1 MKPQDENR
9 KLREYIRQSKQR
21 RRWHG
26 LTAVLATAAAVLTL
40 CVMVLP
46 AVTLENTPQALAC
59 QLDDLHTHTDSCYDE
74 EGELVCGY
82 ADFVAHTHDSSCYG
96 EDGTLICPLEERKP
110 HTHTESC
117 YQETETL
124 VCGREETQGHT
135 HTEAC
140 YETQLVCSQEESQ
153 GHTHTGHVHTDAC
166 YTVARTPICESTEP
180 DHVHTEECSEAHQEL
195 TCTQDTGCYDENG
208 NLACSQEETQG
219 HTHSEECYDT
229 QLVCGQEE
237 TEPHTHIDSCYQ
249 VQRELVCGQE
259 EVILHTHT
267 EGCWDED
274 GNLTCGMVE
283 IKEHV
288 HDETCL
294 PEEEVA
300 SHTLAAQNE
309 AVGTDFGP
317 YITSTQVQVKSGD
330 QWVDIEGGTV
340 TDGSSIQVTIYYH
353 ITDSHIVTADN
364 NIIYYQ
370 LPNGIRLT
378 EEENGPV
385 EVGDKIAGTYTI
397 TTDGLITITFSED
410 FADGDPF
417 AGNISFYGEVS
428 LADIEEGDDIV
439 FGGAGGTITIVPDAG
454 DTSLHIEKTGEYKQA
469 EGKIHYTVT
478 VSSKDGSDGS
488 ITFEDK
494 FLDSSGCIAY
504 NIESVHVVDSD
515 GNPVDVEPNLHVGSA
530 WFDMILPELGQ
541 DGSYTITYTATVH
554 PDMTSKPDGSVVARN
569 QAKATDKSN
578 SVQTIHNLDISGPRI
593 EKTGVYNPSTRE
605 VVWTVY
611 LYNPRGY
618 DLAGKTLRDTMT
630 WTYGEKTLEQVI
642 TSATLTPYI
651 GETPG
656 EPETIELPYEFPA
669 NSTKSYILTYTTS
682 LPEDAAVGAD
692 LSVTNTAWLDNWKAV
707 YAIDGTVPGKTGLVK
722 TFTGQ
727 GEGDAVESDLNWSS
741 IVTFP
746 QGTLEAG
753 TLDSVRYVDIIQ
765 DAVNEGGQL
774 RAGTHYTTPE
784 LLQQLVAAPVDGY
797 NQLEALEYGTD
808 YTIQVVTAA
817 DFQKALG
824 ETYYNATGVGYV
836 FETVAFDQ
844 LFNGF
849 TFDGKTYQ
857 FHWQDLEE
865 VDGGTPIAMF
875 AVTFT
880 QSALDK
886 LNAVGQISI
895 SYSTHYDLSKVTGN
909 GTYTLVNG
917 GRTPSNS
924 AAANTETALLAQL
937 NKQVSTIGS
946 HDYTLESDAYTDG
959 PAAMDVGDTDGN
971 IYYRILLYNFGD
983 EISLQDTMWATQY
996 GWSVGFD
1003 SIKVYD
1009 AATGDVLETLT
1020 IWGENGH
1027 LGSNPYWGTY
1037 TLKNLAAYRGC
1048 IIGLYY
1054 HVDVS
1059 ANLPQGETQTITN
1072 TVEWTGVAKDSVGT
1086 TVTNSKP
1093 TLEKESALA
1102 DGENNLVYYYVTINP
1117 GAKDL
1122 HPESN
1127 QLQLE
1132 DTLTLPN
1139 GVSATLLPNTIKLYT
1154 YDSANGSNHYL
1165 GDDITDATDV
1175 FAVVAT
1181 EGKENSYT
1189 FTVPDGTACVV
1200 VYAYEIDRGTY
1211 AGDNIEVNNAA
1222 MLMGSAVI
1230 SAGDEIQ
1237 LDNQGSSSQANK
1249 ATLTI
1254 YKIGGNDVSNLLQG
1268 VLFDLFRYEE
1278 QEGGGYEWVRTD
1290 VTAEGPPA
1298 GDGGNHFI
1306 TGGDNVEGA
1315 IILNFLDEGGGNGN
1329 GSHYNTLYRLTEFET
1344 LPGYK
1349 LDTTPRYY
1357 VWGRNG
1363 ATEESTQAAM
1373 ADVLKKAGVTWDEVT
1388 FIPYGGSE
1396 TQTIANEPTTTEI
1409 TVTKTWQG
1417 AEGTPLEE
1425 GLPDSVEVTLYVEIP
1440 SIDVSLP
1447 IYHGTSEEVLQVA
1460 VGHIEGS
1467 SLPVGGESTHCV
1479 ISGHRGL
1486 PSARLFTD
1494 LDQLAEGD
1502 IFTLRVLD
1510 ETLTYEV
1517 DQIHVVEPDDITQL
1531 EIVEGE
1537 DLCTLVTCT
1546 PYGVNSHRLL
1556 VRGHRVEN
1564 REDGVMRI
1572 IADAMQ
1578 IDPRFVAPVIGAPI
1592 LLAALLVMILRP
1604 LRRRKRKR

>member
-46 AVTLENTPQALAC
+46 AVTLENTPQSLAC
-59 QLDDLHTHTDSCYDE
+59 QLDLHTHTDRCYDE

-96 EDGTLICPLEERKP
+96 EDGALICPLEERKP

-124 VCGREETQGHT
+124 VCGQEETQGHT
-135 HTEAC
+135 HSDAC

-166 YTVARTPICESTEP
+166 YTVTQTRICESTEP
-180 DHVHTEECSEAHQEL
+180 DHVHTEECSEAHREL

-208 NLACSQEETQG
+208 NLVCGLEETQG
-219 HTHSEECYDT
+219 HTHSEDCYDT

-237 TEPHTHIDSCYQ
+237 TEPHTHTDSCYQ

-267 EGCWDED
+267 ENCRDED

-330 QWVDIEGGTV
+330 QWVDIVGGTV
-340 TDGSSIQVTIYYH
+340 TDGSSIQVTIYYS
-353 ITDSHIVTADN
+353 ITDSDIVTADN

-385 EVGDKIAGTYTI
+385 EVGDKNAGTYTI
-397 TTDGLITITFSED
+397 TTAGRITITFNEN
-410 FADGDPF
+410 FADGSPF
-417 AGNISFYGEVS
+417 SGNISFHGEVS

-454 DTSLHIEKTGEYKQA
+454 DTSLHIEKTGEYNQA
-469 EGKIHYTVT
+469 EGKMYYTVT
-478 VSSKDGSDGS
+478 VSSEDGSDGP
-488 ITFEDK
+488 IHYTDK
-494 FLDSSGCIAY
+494 FLNPTGGIAY
-504 NIESVHVVDSD
+504 EEESIRVLDSA
-515 GNPVDVEPNLHVGSA
+515 GQQVEVEIDFKTGSTWFEIPNL
-530 WFDMILPELGQ
+530 PQLGP
-541 DGSYTITYTATVH
+541 GKSYTITYTATVN
-554 PDMTSKPDGSVVARN
+554 PDDTTTEDGSLEARN
-569 QAKATDKSN
+569 QASAADESN
-578 SVQTIHNLDISGPRI
+578 QVSTIHEMEISGPRI
-593 EKTGVYNPSTRE
+593 EKIGVYNPSTRE

-656 EPETIELPYEFPA
+656 DSVAIKLPYTFPA
-669 NSTKSYILTYTTS
+669 NSTQSYILTYTTS

-707 YAIDGTVPGKTGLVK
+707 YTIDGTVPGETGLVK

-727 GEGDAVESDLNWSS
+727 GDGDAVKSDLNWSS
-741 IVTFP
+741 IITFP
-746 QGTLEAG
+746 QGTLEAA

-765 DAVNEGGQL
+765 DAINEGWQL
-774 RAGTHYTTPE
+774 QAGTHYTTPE
-784 LLQQLVAAPVDGY
+784 LLQQLVAAPVEGY
-797 NQLEALEYGTD
+797 TQLEALEYGTD
-808 YTIQVVTAA
+808 YTIQVVTAE
-817 DFQKALG
+817 DFRATLG
-824 ETYYNATGVGYV
+824 EAYYTADGVGYV
-836 FETVAFDQ
+836 FKIVTFDQ
-844 LFNGF
+844 LFEGF
-849 TFDGKTYQ
+849 SYEGETFKFT
-857 FHWQDLEE
+857 WSDLDE
-865 VDGGTPIAMF
+865 VGTDTPIAMF
-875 AVTFT
+875 AIEFTEAAVT
-880 QSALDK
+880 K
-886 LNAVGQISI
+886 VNNAGQISI
-895 SYSTHYDLSKVTGN
+895 SYSTHYDLSEVTGN

-937 NKQVSTIGS
+937 NKQVSTIGG
-946 HDYTLESDAYTDG
+946 HDYTLESGAYTDG

-983 EISLQDTMWATQY
+983 EISLQDTMWATQN
-996 GWSVGFD
+996 GGNISVD
-1003 SIKVYD
+1003 SIQVYD
-1009 AATGDVLETLT
+1009 PITGNLLETLE
-1020 IWGENGH
+1020 IWGADGH
-1027 LGSNPYWGTY
+1027 FGKEHDYYGIYN
-1037 TLKNLAAYRGC
+1037 LKNLGAYRGY

-1059 ANLPQGETQTITN
+1059 AQVAEGETKTITN
-1072 TVEWTGVAKDSVGT
+1072 TVKWTDVAEDSVET

-1102 DGENNLVYYYVTINP
+1102 DGENNRVYYYVTINP

-1122 HPESN
+1122 LPDGGN
-1127 QLQLE
+1127 LQLE

-1139 GVSATLLPNTIKLYT
+1139 GVSATLRPETIKLYT
-1154 YDSANGSNHYL
+1154 YNAENADGHYL
-1165 GDDITDATDV
+1165 GEDISDNPV
-1175 FAVVAT
+1175 FRVDQT
-1181 EGKENSYT
+1181 EGEENSYI
-1189 FTVPDGTACVV
+1189 FTVPDQTACVV

-1211 AGDNIEVNNAA
+1211 AGDNIEVSNAA

-1237 LDNQGSSSQANK
+1237 LDNQGSSSEANK

-1254 YKIGGNDVSNLLQG
+1254 YKIGDNDYANLLNG
-1268 VLFDLFRYEE
+1268 VQFDLYRYELQEDGTTYDWE
-1278 QEGGGYEWVRTD
+1278 QTD
-1290 VTAEGPPA
+1290 ITAEGEI
-1298 GDGGNHFI
+1298 GEGGQHFI
-1306 TGGDNVEGA
+1306 TGGDGPEGA
-1315 IILNFLDEGGGNGN
+1315 IILNFLEEEDGGG
-1329 GSHYNTLYRLTEFET
+1329 SYYNTI
-1344 LPGYK
+1344 YK
-1349 LDTTPRYY
+1349 LVEYSTIEGYALDPTPRYY
-1357 VWGRNG
+1357 VWGKDG
-1363 ATEESTQAAM
+1363 MSADQTAAEM
-1373 ADVLKKAGVTWDEVT
+1373 DDVLKKAGVLWEKVT
-1388 FIPYGGSE
+1388 FIPYGGSM
-1396 TQTIANEPTTTEI
+1396 TDTISNEPTTTEI

-1425 GLPDSVEVTLYVEIP
+1425 GLPDSVEVTLYQQKDE
-1440 SIDVSLP
+1440 D
-1447 IYHGTSEEVLQVA
+1447 E
-1460 VGHIEGS
+1460 
-1467 SLPVGGESTHCV
+1467 PVKYT
-1479 ISGHRGL
+1479 
-1486 PSARLFTD
+1486 
-1494 LDQLAEGD
+1494 AEGVTNPVTLTAGTNWTYTWEQLPKEVD
-1502 IFTLRVLD
+1502 GQAVTYTVVETPITGWEASYDYGEGATGITEGTIQIINTKQSAFTLP
-1510 ETLTYEV
+1510 ETGGV
-1517 DQIHVVEPDDITQL
+1517 GP
-1531 EIVEGE
+1531 
-1537 DLCTLVTCT
+1537 TLVAIA
-1546 PYGVNSHRLL
+1546 GVPL
-1556 VRGHRVEN
+1556 VGAA
-1564 REDGVMRI
+1564 GV
-1572 IADAMQ
+1572 
-1578 IDPRFVAPVIGAPI
+1578 VYWN
-1592 LLAALLVMILRP
+1592 L
-1604 LRRRKRKR
+1604 RRKRRRGGKGP

>member
-59 QLDDLHTHTDSCYDE
+59 HLDDLHTHTDSCYDE

-96 EDGTLICPLEERKP
+96 EDGALICPLEERKP

-135 HTEAC
+135 HTEVC

-153 GHTHTGHVHTDAC
+153 AHSHTGHVHTDAC
-166 YTVARTPICESTEP
+166 YTVARTLICESTEP
-180 DHVHTEECSEAHQEL
+180 DHVHTEECSEAHWEL

-208 NLACSQEETQG
+208 NLACGLEETQG
-219 HTHSEECYDT
+219 HAHSEDCYEI
-229 QLVCGQEE
+229 QLVCGRQE
-237 TEPHTHIDSCYQ
+237 TEPHTHTDSCYQ

-267 EGCWDED
+267 ENCRDEE

-309 AVGTDFGP
+309 DVGTNFGP

-330 QWVDIEGGTV
+330 QWVDIVDGTV
-340 TDGSSIQVTIYYH
+340 TDGSSIQVTIYYS
-353 ITDSHIVTADN
+353 ITDSDIVTAEN

-385 EVGDKIAGTYTI
+385 EVGDKNAGTYTI
-397 TTDGLITITFSED
+397 TTDGRITITFNEN
-410 FADGDPF
+410 FADGSPF
-417 AGNISFYGEVS
+417 SGNISFHGEVS
-428 LADIEEGDDIV
+428 LADIEGGDDIV

-454 DTSLHIEKTGEYKQA
+454 DTSLHIEKTGDYNQA
-469 EGKIHYTVT
+469 EGKMYYTVT
-478 VSSKDGSDGS
+478 VSSEDGSDGP
-488 ITFEDK
+488 IHYTDK
-494 FLDSSGCIAY
+494 FLNPTGGIAY
-504 NIESVHVVDSD
+504 EEESIRVLDSA
-515 GNPVDVEPNLHVGSA
+515 GKEVEVEIDVQTGSTWFEIPNL
-530 WFDMILPELGQ
+530 PQLGP
-541 DGSYTITYTATVH
+541 GKSYTISYTATVN
-554 PDMTSKPDGSVVARN
+554 PDDTTTEDGSLEARN
-569 QAKATDKSN
+569 QASAADESN
-578 SVQTIHNLDISGPRI
+578 QVSTIHEVEISGPRI
-593 EKTGVYNPSTRE
+593 QKIGVYNPSTRE

-630 WTYGEKTLEQVI
+630 WTYGGETLTQNIE
-642 TSATLTPYI
+642 SATLTPYT

-656 EPETIELPYEFPA
+656 ESETKKLPYEFPA

-692 LSVTNTAWLDNWKAV
+692 LSVTNTAWLGNWKAE
-707 YAIDGTVPGKTGLVK
+707 YNIDGTVPGKTGLVK

-727 GEGDAVESDLNWSS
+727 GDGDAVKSDLNWSS
-741 IVTFP
+741 IITFP

-774 RAGTHYTTPE
+774 RAGTHYTTRE
-784 LLQQLVAAPVDGY
+784 LLEQMVVAPVKGY
-797 NQLEALEYGTD
+797 TQLDALEYGTD

-817 DFQKALG
+817 DFQTALG
-824 ETYYNATGVGYV
+824 ETYYNATGVVYV

-844 LFNGF
+844 LFEGF
-849 TFDGKTYQ
+849 SYGEQEFQ
-857 FHWQDLEE
+857 FTWRSLDD
-865 VDGGTPIAMF
+865 VGANTPIAMF

-880 QSALDK
+880 SSAVDK
-886 LNAVGQISI
+886 LNEAGQISI

-937 NKQVSTIGS
+937 NKQVSTIGG
-946 HDYTLESDAYTDG
+946 HDYALESNAYTDG
-959 PAAMDVGDTDGN
+959 PAKMDVGDTDGN

-1117 GAKDL
+1117 DAKDL
-1122 HPESN
+1122 LPDGGN
-1127 QLQLE
+1127 LQLE

-1139 GVSATLLPNTIKLYT
+1139 GVSATLRPETIKLYT
-1154 YDSANGSNHYL
+1154 YNAENADGHYL
-1165 GDDITDATDV
+1165 GEDISDNPV
-1175 FAVVAT
+1175 FRVDQT
-1181 EGKENSYT
+1181 EGEENSYI
-1189 FTVPDGTACVV
+1189 FTVPDQTACVV

-1211 AGDNIEVNNAA
+1211 AGDNIKVSNSA

-1237 LDNQGSSSQANK
+1237 LDNQGSSSEANK

-1254 YKIGGNDVSNLLQG
+1254 YKIGDNDYANLLNG
-1268 VLFDLFRYEE
+1268 VQFDLYRYELQEDGTTYDWE
-1278 QEGGGYEWVRTD
+1278 QTD
-1290 VTAEGPPA
+1290 ITAEGEV
-1298 GDGGNHFI
+1298 GEGGQHFI
-1306 TGGDNVEGA
+1306 TGGDGPEGA
-1315 IILNFLDEGGGNGN
+1315 IILNFLEEEDGGG
-1329 GSHYNTLYRLTEFET
+1329 SYYNTI
-1344 LPGYK
+1344 YK
-1349 LDTTPRYY
+1349 LVEYSTIEGYALDPTPRYY
-1357 VWGRNG
+1357 VWGKDG
-1363 ATEESTQAAM
+1363 MSADQTAAEM
-1373 ADVLKKAGVTWDEVT
+1373 DDVLEKAGVLWEEVT
-1388 FIPYGGSE
+1388 FIPYGGSM
-1396 TQTIANEPTTTEI
+1396 TDTISNEPTTTEI

-1425 GLPDSVEVTLYVEIP
+1425 GLPDSVEVTLYQQ
-1440 SIDVSLP
+1440 
-1447 IYHGTSEEVLQVA
+1447 T
-1460 VGHIEGS
+1460 
-1467 SLPVGGESTHCV
+1467 
-1479 ISGHRGL
+1479 
-1486 PSARLFTD
+1486 
-1494 LDQLAEGD
+1494 AEGEPVQYGD
-1502 IFTLRVLD
+1502 PVTLTADTNWTYTWEQLPKEVDGQAVTYTVVETLITGWEASYDYGEGATGITEGNIQIINTKQSAFTLP
-1510 ETLTYEV
+1510 ETGGV
-1517 DQIHVVEPDDITQL
+1517 GP
-1531 EIVEGE
+1531 
-1537 DLCTLVTCT
+1537 TLVAIA
-1546 PYGVNSHRLL
+1546 GVPL
-1556 VRGHRVEN
+1556 VGAA
-1564 REDGVMRI
+1564 GV
-1572 IADAMQ
+1572 
-1578 IDPRFVAPVIGAPI
+1578 VYWN
-1592 LLAALLVMILRP
+1592 L
-1604 LRRRKRKR
+1604 RRKRRRGGKGP

>member
-9 KLREYIRQSKQR
+9 KLREYVRQSKQR

-59 QLDDLHTHTDSCYDE
+59 QLDLHTHTDSCYDE

-96 EDGTLICPLEERKP
+96 EEGTLICPLEERKP

-135 HTEAC
+135 HTEVC
-140 YETQLVCSQEESQ
+140 YETQLVCGQEEGQ
-153 GHTHTGHVHTDAC
+153 GHTHTGHIHTEEC
-166 YTVARTPICESTEP
+166 YTVARTLICESTEP
-180 DHVHTEECSEAHQEL
+180 DHVHTEECSEAHWEL

-208 NLACSQEETQG
+208 NLACGLEETQG
-219 HTHSEECYDT
+219 HTHSEDCYET
-229 QLVCGQEE
+229 QLVCGRQE
-237 TEPHTHIDSCYQ
+237 TEPHTHTDSCYQ

-267 EGCWDED
+267 EGCRDED

-300 SHTLAAQNE
+300 PHTLAAQNE

-330 QWVDIEGGTV
+330 QWVDIVDGTV
-340 TDGSSIQVTIYYH
+340 TDGSSIQVTIYYS
-353 ITDSHIVTADN
+353 ITDSDIVTAEN

-385 EVGDKIAGTYTI
+385 EVGNKTAGTYTI
-397 TTDGLITITFSED
+397 TRDGRITITFNEN
-410 FADGDPF
+410 FADGSPF
-417 AGNISFYGEVS
+417 SGNISFHGEVS

-469 EGKIHYTVT
+469 EGKMYYTVT
-478 VSSKDGSDGS
+478 VSSEDGSDGP
-488 ITFEDK
+488 IHYTDK
-494 FLDSSGCIAY
+494 FLNPTGGIAY
-504 NIESVHVVDSD
+504 EEESIRVLNSARQE
-515 GNPVDVEPNLHVGSA
+515 VEVEIDFQTGSTWFEIPNL
-530 WFDMILPELGQ
+530 PQLGP
-541 DGSYTITYTATVH
+541 GKSYTISYTATVN
-554 PDMTSKPDGSVVARN
+554 PDDTTTEDGSLEARN
-569 QAKATDKSN
+569 QASAADESN
-578 SVQTIHNLDISGPRI
+578 QVSTIHEMEISGPRI
-593 EKTGVYNPSTRE
+593 QKIGVYNPSTRE

-618 DLAGKTLRDTMT
+618 NLAGKTLRDTMT
-630 WTYGEKTLEQVI
+630 WTYGGETLEQVI
-642 TSATLTPYI
+642 PSATLTPYT

-656 EPETIELPYEFPA
+656 EPETIKLPYTFPVD
-669 NSTKSYILTYTTS
+669 SKKSYILTYTTS

-692 LSVTNTAWLDNWKAV
+692 LSVTNTAWLGNWKAE
-707 YAIDGTVPGKTGLVK
+707 YTIDGTVPGKTGLVK

-727 GEGDAVESDLNWSS
+727 GDGDAVESDLNWSS
-741 IVTFP
+741 IITFP

-753 TLDSVRYVDIIQ
+753 TLDSIRYVDIIQ
-765 DAVNEGGQL
+765 DAVNEGWQL

-797 NQLEALEYGTD
+797 NQQAELKYGTD

-817 DFQKALG
+817 DFQTALG
-824 ETYYNATGVGYV
+824 EAYYNATGVSYV
-836 FETVAFDQ
+836 FKTVVFDQ

-849 TFDGKTYQ
+849 TFDGKTYK
-857 FHWQDLEE
+857 FIWQDLQE
-865 VDGGTPIAMF
+865 VADGTPIAMF
-875 AVTFT
+875 AIEFTEAAVT
-880 QSALDK
+880 K
-886 LNAVGQISI
+886 VNNAGQISI

-917 GRTPSNS
+917 GRTPSDS

-937 NKQVSTIGS
+937 NKQVSTIGG

-1117 GAKDL
+1117 GAKVLLPDGG
-1122 HPESN
+1122 N
-1127 QLQLE
+1127 LQLE

-1139 GVSATLLPNTIKLYT
+1139 GVSATLRPETIKLYT
-1154 YDSANGSNHYL
+1154 YNAENADGHYL
-1165 GDDITDATDV
+1165 GEDISDNPV
-1175 FAVVAT
+1175 FRVDQT
-1181 EGKENSYT
+1181 EGEENSYI
-1189 FTVPDGTACVV
+1189 FTVPDQTACVV

-1211 AGDNIEVNNAA
+1211 AGDNIEVSNAA

-1237 LDNQGSSSQANK
+1237 LDNQGSSSEANK

-1254 YKIGGNDVSNLLQG
+1254 YKIGDNDYANLLNG
-1268 VLFDLFRYEE
+1268 VQFDLYRYELQEDGTTYDWE
-1278 QEGGGYEWVRTD
+1278 QTD
-1290 VTAEGPPA
+1290 ITAEGEI
-1298 GDGGNHFI
+1298 GEGGQHFI
-1306 TGGDNVEGA
+1306 TGGDGPEGA
-1315 IILNFLDEGGGNGN
+1315 IILNFLEEEDGGG
-1329 GSHYNTLYRLTEFET
+1329 SYYNTI
-1344 LPGYK
+1344 YK
-1349 LDTTPRYY
+1349 LVEYSTIEGYALDPTPRYY
-1357 VWGRNG
+1357 VWGKDG
-1363 ATEESTQAAM
+1363 MSADQTAAEM
-1373 ADVLKKAGVTWDEVT
+1373 DDVLGKAGVLWEKVT
-1388 FIPYGGSE
+1388 FIPYGGSM
-1396 TQTIANEPTTTEI
+1396 TDTISNEPTTTEI

-1425 GLPDSVEVTLYVEIP
+1425 DLPDSVEVTLYQQ
-1440 SIDVSLP
+1440 
-1447 IYHGTSEEVLQVA
+1447 TA
-1460 VGHIEGS
+1460 EGE
-1467 SLPVGGESTHCV
+1467 PVQYGESVTLTADTNWTYTWEQ
-1479 ISGHRGL
+1479 L
-1486 PSARLFTD
+1486 PKEVDGQAVTYTVVETPITGWEASYDYGEGATGITEGTIQIINTKQSA
-1494 LDQLAEGD
+1494 
-1502 IFTLRVLD
+1502 FTLP
-1510 ETLTYEV
+1510 ETGGV
-1517 DQIHVVEPDDITQL
+1517 GP
-1531 EIVEGE
+1531 
-1537 DLCTLVTCT
+1537 TLVAIA
-1546 PYGVNSHRLL
+1546 GVPL
-1556 VRGHRVEN
+1556 VGAA
-1564 REDGVMRI
+1564 GV
-1572 IADAMQ
+1572 
-1578 IDPRFVAPVIGAPI
+1578 VYWN
-1592 LLAALLVMILRP
+1592 
-1604 LRRRKRKR
+1604 LRRRRRRGGKGP

>member
-46 AVTLENTPQALAC
+46 AVTLENTPQTLAC

-140 YETQLVCSQEESQ
+140 YDTQLVCSQEESQ

-166 YTVARTPICESTEP
+166 YTVARTLICESTEP

-208 NLACSQEETQG
+208 NLICGLEETQG
-219 HTHSEECYDT
+219 HAHSEDCYET

-237 TEPHTHIDSCYQ
+237 TEPHTHTDSCYQ

-267 EGCWDED
+267 ENCRDEE

-309 AVGTDFGP
+309 DVGTNFGP

-330 QWVDIEGGTV
+330 QWVDIVDGTV
-340 TDGSSIQVTIYYH
+340 TDGSSIQVTIYYS
-353 ITDSHIVTADN
+353 ITDSDIVTAEN

-385 EVGDKIAGTYTI
+385 EVGDEIAGTYII
-397 TTDGLITITFSED
+397 TTDGLITITFNES
-410 FADGDPF
+410 FADGSPF
-417 AGNISFYGEVS
+417 SGNISFHGEVS
-428 LADIEEGDDIV
+428 LADIEGGDGIV

-454 DTSLHIEKTGEYKQA
+454 DTSLHIEKTGDYKQA

-478 VSSKDGSDGS
+478 VSSEDGSDGT
-488 ITFEDK
+488 IHYTDK
-494 FLDSSGCIAY
+494 FLIPTGGIAY
-504 NIESVHVVDSD
+504 EEESIRVLDSA
-515 GNPVDVEPNLHVGSA
+515 GQEVEVEINFHTGSTWFDIPNL
-530 WFDMILPELGQ
+530 PQLGP
-541 DGSYTITYTATVH
+541 GESYTITYTATVD
-554 PDMTSKPDGSVVARN
+554 PDDTTTEDGSLEARN
-569 QAKATDKSN
+569 QASAADESN
-578 SVQTIHNLDISGPRI
+578 QVSTIHEMEISGPRI

-618 DLAGKTLRDTMT
+618 DLEGKTLRDTMT
-630 WTYGEKTLEQVI
+630 WTYGEKTLTQNIE
-642 TSATLTPYI
+642 SAKLTPYT

-656 EPETIELPYEFPA
+656 KSVTIELPYEFPA
-669 NSTKSYILTYTTS
+669 DSTQSYILTYTTS

-692 LSVTNTAWLDNWKAV
+692 LAVTNTAWLDNWKAE
-707 YAIDGTVPGKTGLVK
+707 YTINGTVPGKTGLVK

-741 IVTFP
+741 IITFP
-746 QGTLEAG
+746 QGTLQAG

-765 DAVNEGGQL
+765 DAVNEGWQL
-774 RAGTHYTTPE
+774 QSGTHYTTRE
-784 LLQQLVAAPVDGY
+784 LLRQMVVAPVEGY
-797 NQLEALEYGTD
+797 TQLDALEYGTD

-817 DFQKALG
+817 DFQTALG
-824 ETYYNATGVGYV
+824 ATYYNATGVGYV
-836 FETVAFDQ
+836 YNEVEFDQ

-849 TFDGKTYQ
+849 TFDDKTYQ
-857 FHWQDLEE
+857 FHWQNLQE
-865 VDGGTPIAMF
+865 VADGTPIAMF

-880 QSALDK
+880 SSALDE
-886 LNAVGQISI
+886 LNAAGQISI
-895 SYSTHYDLSKVTGN
+895 SYSTHYDLSDVTGN

-937 NKQVSTIGS
+937 NKQVSTIGG
-946 HDYTLESDAYTDG
+946 HDYTLESDAYTDENV
-959 PAAMDVGDTDGN
+959 AIDVGDTDGN

-983 EISLQDTMWATQY
+983 EIFLQDTMWSIKE
-996 GWSVGFD
+996 GWQGSVVFD
-1003 SIKVYD
+1003 SIQVYD
-1009 AATGDVLETLT
+1009 PFTNEVLYSLKPWDYLSKEQEYFGIYKLSGLGDYK
-1020 IWGENGH
+1020 G
-1027 LGSNPYWGTY
+1027 Y
-1037 TLKNLAAYRGC
+1037 

-1054 HVDVS
+1054 HIDVNVNN
-1059 ANLPQGETQTITN
+1059 NLPQGETKTFTN
-1072 TVEWTGVAKDSVGT
+1072 TVEWIDVAKDSVET

-1093 TLEKESALA
+1093 TLEKDSSLDE
-1102 DGENNLVYYYVTINP
+1102 ENNRVYYYVTINP

-1122 HPESN
+1122 HPESDR
-1127 QLQLE
+1127 LQLE

-1139 GVSATLLPNTIKLYT
+1139 GVSATLRPETIKLYK
-1154 YDSANGSNHYL
+1154 YNAENADGHYL
-1165 GDDITDATDV
+1165 GEDISDNTV
-1175 FAVVAT
+1175 FRVDQT
-1181 EGKENSYT
+1181 EGEENSYT

-1211 AGDNIEVNNAA
+1211 AGDNIEVSNAA

-1237 LDNQGSSSQANK
+1237 LDNQGSSSQANR

-1254 YKIGGNDVSNLLQG
+1254 YKIGDNDYANLLNG
-1268 VLFDLFRYEE
+1268 VQFDLYRYELQEDGTTYDWE
-1278 QEGGGYEWVRTD
+1278 QTD
-1290 VTAEGPPA
+1290 ITAEGEI
-1298 GDGGNHFI
+1298 GEGGQHFI
-1306 TGGDNVEGA
+1306 TGGDGPEGA
-1315 IILNFLDEGGGNGN
+1315 IILNFLEEEDGGG
-1329 GSHYNTLYRLTEFET
+1329 SYYNTI
-1344 LPGYK
+1344 YK
-1349 LDTTPRYY
+1349 LVEYSTIEGYALDPTPRYY
-1357 VWGRNG
+1357 VWGKDG
-1363 ATEESTQAAM
+1363 MSADQTAAEM
-1373 ADVLKKAGVTWDEVT
+1373 DDVLKKAGVLWEKVT
-1388 FIPYGGSE
+1388 FIPYGGSM
-1396 TQTIANEPTTTEI
+1396 TDTISNEPTTTEI

-1425 GLPDSVEVTLYVEIP
+1425 GLPDSVEVTLYQQT
-1440 SIDVSLP
+1440 D
-1447 IYHGTSEEVLQVA
+1447 
-1460 VGHIEGS
+1460 
-1467 SLPVGGESTHCV
+1467 GGEPVQYGESV
-1479 ISGHRGL
+1479 
-1486 PSARLFTD
+1486 
-1494 LDQLAEGD
+1494 
-1502 IFTLRVLD
+1502 
-1510 ETLTYEV
+1510 TLTDDNNWTYTWEQLPKEV
-1517 DQIHVVEPDDITQL
+1517 DGQAVTYTVVETTINGLGSQL
-1531 EIVEGE
+1531 
-1537 DLCTLVTCT
+1537 
-1546 PYGVNSHRLL
+1546 
-1556 VRGHRVEN
+1556 
-1564 REDGVMRI
+1564 
-1572 IADAMQ
+1572 
-1578 IDPRFVAPVIGAPI
+1578 
-1592 LLAALLVMILRP
+1592 
-1604 LRRRKRKR
+1604 

>member
-59 QLDDLHTHTDSCYDE
+59 QLDLHTHTDSCYDE

-117 YQETETL
+117 YQETEVL
-124 VCGREETQGHT
+124 VCGQEETQGHT

-140 YETQLVCSQEESQ
+140 YETQLVCGQEEGQ
-153 GHTHTGHVHTDAC
+153 GHTHTGHIHTEEC
-166 YTVARTPICESTEP
+166 YTVGETLACTNTEP
-180 DHVHTEECSEAHQEL
+180 DHVHTEECHEAHQEL

-208 NLACSQEETQG
+208 NLICGLEETQG
-219 HTHSEECYDT
+219 HTHTQACYET

-237 TEPHTHIDSCYQ
+237 TEPHTHTDNCYQ

-267 EGCWDED
+267 EGCRDED

-300 SHTLAAQNE
+300 PHTLAAQNG
-309 AVGTDFGP
+309 AVATDFGP

-330 QWVDIEGGTV
+330 QWVDIVDGTV
-340 TDGSSIQVTIYYH
+340 TDGSSIQVTIYYS
-353 ITDSHIVTADN
+353 ITDSDIVTAEN

-378 EEENGPV
+378 KEENGPV
-385 EVGDKIAGTYTI
+385 EVGDKNAGTYTI
-397 TTDGLITITFSED
+397 TTDGRITITFNEN

-417 AGNISFYGEVS
+417 AGNISFHGEVS
-428 LADIEEGDDIV
+428 LADIEGGDGIV
-439 FGGAGGTITIVPDAG
+439 FGGAGGTITIVPDVG
-454 DTSLHIEKTGEYKQA
+454 DTSLHIEKAGEYEQA
-469 EGKIHYTVT
+469 EGKMYYTVT
-478 VSSKDGSDGS
+478 VSSEDGSDGT
-488 ITFEDK
+488 IHYTDK
-494 FLDSSGCIAY
+494 FLNPTGGIAY
-504 NIESVHVVDSD
+504 EEESIRVLDSAEKK
-515 GNPVDVEPNLHVGSA
+515 VEVEIDFKTGSTWFEIPNL
-530 WFDMILPELGQ
+530 PQLGP
-541 DGSYTITYTATVH
+541 GEFYTISYTATVN
-554 PDMTSKPDGSVVARN
+554 PDDTTTDDGSLEARN
-569 QAKATDKSN
+569 QASAADESN
-578 SVQTIHNLDISGPRI
+578 EVSTIHEVEISGPRI
-593 EKTGVYNPSTRE
+593 RKTGVYNPSTRE

-618 DLAGKTLRDTMT
+618 DLEGKTLSDTMT
-630 WTYGEKTLEQVI
+630 WTYGGETLEQVI
-642 TSATLTPYI
+642 TSATLTPYT

-656 EPETIELPYEFPA
+656 ESETKKLPYEFPA

-692 LSVTNTAWLDNWKAV
+692 LSVTNTAWLGNWKAE
-707 YAIDGTVPGKTGLVK
+707 YNIDGTVPGKTGLVK

-727 GEGDAVESDLNWSS
+727 GDGDAVKSDLNWSS
-741 IVTFP
+741 IITFP

-946 HDYTLESDAYTDG
+946 HDYTLESDAYTDENV
-959 PAAMDVGDTDGN
+959 AIDVGDTDGN

-983 EISLQDTMWATQY
+983 EISLQDTMWATQN
-996 GWSVGFD
+996 GGNISVD
-1003 SIKVYD
+1003 SIQVYD
-1009 AATGDVLETLT
+1009 PITGNLLETLE
-1020 IWGENGH
+1020 IWGADGH
-1027 LGSNPYWGTY
+1027 FGKEHDYYGIYN
-1037 TLKNLAAYRGC
+1037 LKNLGAYRGY

-1059 ANLPQGETQTITN
+1059 AQVAEGETKTITN
-1072 TVEWTGVAKDSVGT
+1072 TVKWTDVAEDSVGT

-1122 HPESN
+1122 LPDGGN
-1127 QLQLE
+1127 LQLE

-1139 GVSATLLPNTIKLYT
+1139 GVSATLRPETIKLYT
-1154 YDSANGSNHYL
+1154 YNAENADGHYL
-1165 GDDITDATDV
+1165 GEDISDNPV
-1175 FAVVAT
+1175 FRVDQT
-1181 EGKENSYT
+1181 EGEENSYI
-1189 FTVPDGTACVV
+1189 FTVPDETACVV

-1211 AGDNIEVNNAA
+1211 AGDNIKVSNAA

-1237 LDNQGSSSQANK
+1237 LDNQGSSSEANK

-1278 QEGGGYEWVRTD
+1278 QEGGGYKWVRTD
-1290 VTAEGPPA
+1290 VTAAGPPA

-1373 ADVLKKAGVTWDEVT
+1373 AVVLAEAGVTWDEVT

-1425 GLPDSVEVTLYVEIP
+1425 DLPDSVEVTLYQQ
-1440 SIDVSLP
+1440 
-1447 IYHGTSEEVLQVA
+1447 TA
-1460 VGHIEGS
+1460 EGE
-1467 SLPVGGESTHCV
+1467 PGQYGESVTLTDDNNWTYTWEQLPKEVDGQAVTYTVVETPITGWEASYDYGEGATGTTEGTV
-1479 ISGHRGL
+1479 IITNTKQ
-1486 PSARLFTD
+1486 SA
-1494 LDQLAEGD
+1494 
-1502 IFTLRVLD
+1502 FTLP
-1510 ETLTYEV
+1510 ETGGV
-1517 DQIHVVEPDDITQL
+1517 GP
-1531 EIVEGE
+1531 
-1537 DLCTLVTCT
+1537 TLVAIAGM
-1546 PYGVNSHRLL
+1546 PLVGAAGVVYWNL
-1556 VRGHRVEN
+1556 
-1564 REDGVMRI
+1564 
-1572 IADAMQ
+1572 
-1578 IDPRFVAPVIGAPI
+1578 
-1592 LLAALLVMILRP
+1592 
-1604 LRRRKRKR
+1604 RRKRRRGGRSP

>member
-110 HTHTESC
+110 HTHTASC

-124 VCGREETQGHT
+124 VCGQEETQGHT
-135 HTEAC
+135 HSDAC

-166 YTVARTPICESTEP
+166 YTVTQTRICESTEP
-180 DHVHTEECSEAHQEL
+180 DHVHTEECSEAHREL

-208 NLACSQEETQG
+208 NLACGLEETQG
-219 HTHSEECYDT
+219 HAHSEDCYET

-237 TEPHTHIDSCYQ
+237 TEPHTHTDSCYQ

-267 EGCWDED
+267 ENCRDEE

-283 IKEHV
+283 VKEHV

-294 PEEEVA
+294 LEEEVA

-309 AVGTDFGP
+309 AVATDFGP

-330 QWVDIEGGTV
+330 QWVDIVDGTV
-340 TDGSSIQVTIYYH
+340 TDGSSIQVTIYYS
-353 ITDSHIVTADN
+353 ITDSDIVTAEN

-378 EEENGPV
+378 KEENGPV
-385 EVGDKIAGTYTI
+385 EVGDKFAGTYTI
-397 TTDGLITITFSED
+397 TRDGLITITFNKD
-410 FADGDPF
+410 FADGSPF
-417 AGNISFYGEVS
+417 SGNISFHGEVS

-454 DTSLHIEKTGEYKQA
+454 DTSLHIEKTGEYNQA
-469 EGKIHYTVT
+469 EGKMYYTVT
-478 VSSKDGSDGS
+478 VSSEDGSDGT
-488 ITFEDK
+488 IHYTDK
-494 FLDSSGCIAY
+494 FLNPTGGIAY
-504 NIESVHVVDSD
+504 EEESIRVLDSA
-515 GNPVDVEPNLHVGSA
+515 GQQVEVEIDFKTGSTWFEIPNL
-530 WFDMILPELGQ
+530 PRLGP
-541 DGSYTITYTATVH
+541 GESYTITYTATVD
-554 PDMTSKPDGSVVARN
+554 PDDTTTADGSLEASNRASAADESN
-569 QAKATDKSN
+569 QVS
-578 SVQTIHNLDISGPRI
+578 TIHEMEISGPRI
-593 EKTGVYNPSTRE
+593 QKIGVYNPSTRE

-618 DLAGKTLRDTMT
+618 DLEGKTLSDTMT
-630 WTYGEKTLEQVI
+630 WTYGGETLEQVI

-651 GETPG
+651 GGTPG
-656 EPETIELPYEFPA
+656 ESETIKLPYTFPA
-669 NSTKSYILTYTTS
+669 DSKQSYILTYTTS
-682 LPEDAAVGAD
+682 LPEDAAVGAN
-692 LSVTNTAWLDNWKAV
+692 LSVTNTAWLGNWKAV
-707 YAIDGTVPGKTGLVK
+707 YTIDGTVPGKTGLMK

-727 GEGDAVESDLNWSS
+727 GDGDAVKSDLNWSS
-741 IVTFP
+741 VITFP
-746 QGTLEAG
+746 QGTLQAA

-765 DAVNEGGQL
+765 DAVNEGWQL
-774 RAGTHYTTPE
+774 QAGTHYTTPE
-784 LLQQLVAAPVDGY
+784 LLEQLVAAPVEGY
-797 NQLEALEYGTD
+797 TQLEALEYGTD

-817 DFQKALG
+817 DFQTALG
-824 ETYYNATGVGYV
+824 EAYYNATGVSYV
-836 FETVAFDQ
+836 FKTVVFDQ

-849 TFDGKTYQ
+849 TFDGKTYK
-857 FHWQDLEE
+857 FIWQDLQE
-865 VDGGTPIAMF
+865 VADGTPIAMF
-875 AVTFT
+875 AIEFTEAAVT
-880 QSALDK
+880 K
-886 LNAVGQISI
+886 VNNAGQISI

-946 HDYTLESDAYTDG
+946 HEYTLESDAYTDG

-983 EISLQDTMWATQY
+983 EISLQDTMWATQN
-996 GWSVGFD
+996 GGNISVD
-1003 SIKVYD
+1003 SIQVYD
-1009 AATGDVLETLT
+1009 PITGNLLETLE
-1020 IWGENGH
+1020 IWGADGH
-1027 LGSNPYWGTY
+1027 FGKEHDYYGIYN
-1037 TLKNLAAYRGC
+1037 LKNLGAYRGY

-1059 ANLPQGETQTITN
+1059 AQVAEGETKTITN
-1072 TVEWTGVAKDSVGT
+1072 TVKWTDVAEDSVDT

-1102 DGENNLVYYYVTINP
+1102 DGENNRVYYYVTINP

-1122 HPESN
+1122 LPDGGN
-1127 QLQLE
+1127 LQLE

-1139 GVSATLLPNTIKLYT
+1139 GVSATLRPETIKLYT
-1154 YDSANGSNHYL
+1154 YNAENADGHYL
-1165 GDDITDATDV
+1165 GEDISDNPV
-1175 FAVVAT
+1175 FRVDQT
-1181 EGKENSYT
+1181 EGEENSYI
-1189 FTVPDGTACVV
+1189 FTVPDQTACVV

-1211 AGDNIEVNNAA
+1211 AGDNIKVSNAA

-1268 VLFDLFRYEE
+1268 VQFDLHRYELQDNGE
-1278 QEGGGYEWVRTD
+1278 YTWVRTSL
-1290 VTAEGPPA
+1290 TAQGEEA
-1298 GDGGNHFI
+1298 EDGGKHYI
-1306 TGGDNVEGA
+1306 TGGDGVEGA

-1363 ATEESTQAAM
+1363 ASEESTQAAM
-1373 ADVLKKAGVTWDEVT
+1373 ADVLEKAGVTWGEVT
-1388 FIPYGGSE
+1388 FIPYGGSM
-1396 TQTIANEPTTTEI
+1396 TDTISNEPTTTEI

-1425 GLPDSVEVTLYVEIP
+1425 DLPDSVEVTLYQQT
-1440 SIDVSLP
+1440 D
-1447 IYHGTSEEVLQVA
+1447 
-1460 VGHIEGS
+1460 
-1467 SLPVGGESTHCV
+1467 GGEPVQYGESVTLT
-1479 ISGHRGL
+1479 GEANWTYTWEQL
-1486 PSARLFTD
+1486 PKEVDGQAVTYTVVETLITGWEASYDYGEGATGILEGAVQIINTKQSA
-1494 LDQLAEGD
+1494 
-1502 IFTLRVLD
+1502 FTLP
-1510 ETLTYEV
+1510 ETGGV
-1517 DQIHVVEPDDITQL
+1517 GP
-1531 EIVEGE
+1531 
-1537 DLCTLVTCT
+1537 TLVAIA
-1546 PYGVNSHRLL
+1546 GVPL
-1556 VRGHRVEN
+1556 VGAA
-1564 REDGVMRI
+1564 GV
-1572 IADAMQ
+1572 
-1578 IDPRFVAPVIGAPI
+1578 VYWN
-1592 LLAALLVMILRP
+1592 L
-1604 LRRRKRKR
+1604 RRKRRRGGKGP

>member
-96 EDGTLICPLEERKP
+96 EDGALICPLEERKP
-110 HTHTESC
+110 HTHTEPC

-140 YETQLVCSQEESQ
+140 YETQLVCGQEESQ

-166 YTVARTPICESTEP
+166 YTVTQTRICESTEP
-180 DHVHTEECSEAHQEL
+180 DHVHTEECSEAHREL
-195 TCTQDTGCYDENG
+195 TCTQDTGCYDANG
-208 NLACSQEETQG
+208 NLVCGLEETQG
-219 HTHSEECYDT
+219 HTHTQACYET

-237 TEPHTHIDSCYQ
+237 TEPHTHTDSCYQ

-283 IKEHV
+283 VKEHV

-309 AVGTDFGP
+309 DVGTNFGP

-330 QWVDIEGGTV
+330 QWVDIVDGTV
-340 TDGSSIQVTIYYH
+340 TDGSSIQVTIYYS
-353 ITDSHIVTADN
+353 ITDSNIVTADN

-378 EEENGPV
+378 KEENGPV
-385 EVGDKIAGTYTI
+385 EVGDKNAGTYTI
-397 TTDGLITITFSED
+397 TTDGRITITFNEN
-410 FADGDPF
+410 FADGSPF
-417 AGNISFYGEVS
+417 SGNISFHGEVS
-428 LADIEEGDDIV
+428 LADIEGGDDIV

-454 DTSLHIEKTGEYKQA
+454 DTSLHIEKTGDYNQA
-469 EGKIHYTVT
+469 EGKMYYTVT
-478 VSSKDGSDGS
+478 VSSEDGSDGP
-488 ITFEDK
+488 IHYTDK
-494 FLDSSGCIAY
+494 FLNPTGGIAY
-504 NIESVHVVDSD
+504 EEESIRVLNSARQE
-515 GNPVDVEPNLHVGSA
+515 VEVEIDFQTGSTWFEIPNL
-530 WFDMILPELGQ
+530 PQLGP
-541 DGSYTITYTATVH
+541 GESYTITYTATVN
-554 PDMTSKPDGSVVARN
+554 PDDTTTEDGSLEARN
-569 QAKATDKSN
+569 RASAADESN
-578 SVQTIHNLDISGPRI
+578 EVSTIHEVEISGPRI
-593 EKTGVYNPSTRE
+593 EKIGVYNPSTRE

-630 WTYGEKTLEQVI
+630 WTYGGETLTQNIE
-642 TSATLTPYI
+642 SATLTPYT

-656 EPETIELPYEFPA
+656 ESETKKLPYEFPA

-707 YAIDGTVPGKTGLVK
+707 YTIDGTVPGETGLVK

-727 GEGDAVESDLNWSS
+727 GDGDAVESDLNWSS
-741 IVTFP
+741 IITFP

-753 TLDSVRYVDIIQ
+753 TLDSIRYVDIIQ
-765 DAVNEGGQL
+765 DAVNEGWKLQ
-774 RAGTHYTTPE
+774 AGTHYTTPE
-784 LLQQLVAAPVDGY
+784 LLQQLVAAPVEGY
-797 NQLEALEYGTD
+797 TQLEALEYGTD

-817 DFQKALG
+817 DFQTALG
-824 ETYYNATGVGYV
+824 ETYYNATGVVYV

-844 LFNGF
+844 LFEGF
-849 TFDGKTYQ
+849 SYGEQEFQ
-857 FHWQDLEE
+857 FTWRSLDD
-865 VDGGTPIAMF
+865 VGANTPIAMF

-971 IYYRILLYNFGD
+971 IYYRILLYNFGN

-1072 TVEWTGVAKDSVGT
+1072 TVKWTDVAEDSVET

-1102 DGENNLVYYYVTINP
+1102 DGENNRVYYYVTINP

-1122 HPESN
+1122 LPDGGN
-1127 QLQLE
+1127 LQLE

-1139 GVSATLLPNTIKLYT
+1139 GVSATLRPETIKLYT
-1154 YDSANGSNHYL
+1154 YNAENADGHYL
-1165 GDDITDATDV
+1165 GEDISDNPV
-1175 FAVVAT
+1175 FRVDQT
-1181 EGKENSYT
+1181 EGEENSYI
-1189 FTVPDGTACVV
+1189 FTVPDETACVV

-1211 AGDNIEVNNAA
+1211 AGDNIKVSNAA

-1237 LDNQGSSSQANK
+1237 LDNQGSSSEANK

-1254 YKIGGNDVSNLLQG
+1254 YKIGDNDYANLLNG
-1268 VLFDLFRYEE
+1268 VQFDLYRYELQEDGTTYDWE
-1278 QEGGGYEWVRTD
+1278 QTD
-1290 VTAEGPPA
+1290 ITAEGEI
-1298 GDGGNHFI
+1298 GEGGQHFI
-1306 TGGDNVEGA
+1306 TGGDGPEGA
-1315 IILNFLDEGGGNGN
+1315 IILNFLEEEDGGG
-1329 GSHYNTLYRLTEFET
+1329 SYYNTI
-1344 LPGYK
+1344 YK
-1349 LDTTPRYY
+1349 LVEYSTIEGYALDPTPRYY
-1357 VWGRNG
+1357 VWGKDG
-1363 ATEESTQAAM
+1363 MSADQTAAEM
-1373 ADVLKKAGVTWDEVT
+1373 DDVLGKAGVLWEKVT
-1388 FIPYGGSE
+1388 FIPYGGSM
-1396 TQTIANEPTTTEI
+1396 TDTISNEPTTTEI

-1417 AEGTPLEE
+1417 AEGTPLEKD
-1425 GLPDSVEVTLYVEIP
+1425 LPDSVEVTLYQQT
-1440 SIDVSLP
+1440 D
-1447 IYHGTSEEVLQVA
+1447 
-1460 VGHIEGS
+1460 
-1467 SLPVGGESTHCV
+1467 GGEPVQYGESVTLTGEANWTYTWEQLPKEVDGQAVTYTVVETPITGWEASYDYGEGATGTTEGTV
-1479 ISGHRGL
+1479 IITNTKQ
-1486 PSARLFTD
+1486 SA
-1494 LDQLAEGD
+1494 
-1502 IFTLRVLD
+1502 FTLP
-1510 ETLTYEV
+1510 ETGGV
-1517 DQIHVVEPDDITQL
+1517 GP
-1531 EIVEGE
+1531 
-1537 DLCTLVTCT
+1537 TLVAIA
-1546 PYGVNSHRLL
+1546 GVPL
-1556 VRGHRVEN
+1556 VGAA
-1564 REDGVMRI
+1564 GV
-1572 IADAMQ
+1572 
-1578 IDPRFVAPVIGAPI
+1578 VYWN
-1592 LLAALLVMILRP
+1592 L
-1604 LRRRKRKR
+1604 RRKRRRGGKGP

>member
-21 RRWHG
+21 KRWHG

-46 AVTLENTPQALAC
+46 AVTLENNPQALAC
-59 QLDDLHTHTDSCYDE
+59 QLDLHTHTDSCYDE

-117 YQETETL
+117 YQETEVL
-124 VCGREETQGHT
+124 VCGQEETQGHT

-153 GHTHTGHVHTDAC
+153 AHSHTGHVHTDAC

-180 DHVHTEECSEAHQEL
+180 DHVHTEECHEAHQEL

-208 NLACSQEETQG
+208 NLACGLEEIQG
-219 HTHSEECYDT
+219 HTHTQACYET

-237 TEPHTHIDSCYQ
+237 TEPHTHTDNCYQ

-267 EGCWDED
+267 EECRDED

-300 SHTLAAQNE
+300 PHTLAAQNE

-330 QWVDIEGGTV
+330 QWVDIVDGTV
-340 TDGSSIQVTIYYH
+340 TDGSSIQVTIYYS
-353 ITDSHIVTADN
+353 ITDSNIVTADN

-378 EEENGPV
+378 KEENGPV
-385 EVGDKIAGTYTI
+385 EVGDKNAGTYII
-397 TTDGLITITFSED
+397 TTDGRITITFNEG
-410 FADGDPF
+410 FADGHPF
-417 AGNISFYGEVS
+417 AGNISFHGEVS
-428 LADIEEGDDIV
+428 LADIEEGDGIV

-454 DTSLHIEKTGEYKQA
+454 DTSLHIEKTGEYNQA
-469 EGKIHYTVT
+469 EGKMYYTVT
-478 VSSKDGSDGS
+478 VSSEDGSDGT
-488 ITFEDK
+488 IHYTDK
-494 FLDSSGCIAY
+494 FLNPTGGIAY
-504 NIESVHVVDSD
+504 EEESIRVLNSARQE
-515 GNPVDVEPNLHVGSA
+515 VEVEIDFQTGSTWFEIPNL
-530 WFDMILPELGQ
+530 PQLGP
-541 DGSYTITYTATVH
+541 GESYTITYTATVN
-554 PDMTSKPDGSVVARN
+554 PDDTTTEDGSLEARN
-569 QAKATDKSN
+569 RASAADESN
-578 SVQTIHNLDISGPRI
+578 EVSTIHEVEISGPRI
-593 EKTGVYNPSTRE
+593 EKIGVYNPSTRE

-630 WTYGEKTLEQVI
+630 WTYGGETLTQNIE
-642 TSATLTPYI
+642 SATLTPYT

-656 EPETIELPYEFPA
+656 ESETKKLPYEFPA

-692 LSVTNTAWLDNWKAV
+692 LSVTNTAWLGNWKAE
-707 YAIDGTVPGKTGLVK
+707 YNIDGTVPGKTGLVK

-727 GEGDAVESDLNWSS
+727 GDGDAVKSDLNWSS
-741 IVTFP
+741 IITFP

-849 TFDGKTYQ
+849 TYDGKTYQ

-937 NKQVSTIGS
+937 NKQVSTIGG
-946 HDYTLESDAYTDG
+946 HDYALESGAYTDG

-1059 ANLPQGETQTITN
+1059 AQVAEGETQTITN
-1072 TVEWTGVAKDSVGT
+1072 TVKWTDVAEDSVET

-1102 DGENNLVYYYVTINP
+1102 DGENNRVYYYVTINP

-1122 HPESN
+1122 LPDGGN
-1127 QLQLE
+1127 LQLE

-1139 GVSATLLPNTIKLYT
+1139 GVSATLRPETIKLYT
-1154 YDSANGSNHYL
+1154 YNAENADGHYL
-1165 GDDITDATDV
+1165 GEDISDNPV
-1175 FAVVAT
+1175 FRVDQT
-1181 EGKENSYT
+1181 EGEENSYI
-1189 FTVPDGTACVV
+1189 FTVPDETACVV

-1211 AGDNIEVNNAA
+1211 AGDNIEVSNAA

-1230 SAGDEIQ
+1230 SAGDKIQ
-1237 LDNQGSSSQANK
+1237 LDNQGSSSEANK

-1254 YKIGGNDVSNLLQG
+1254 YKIGDNDYANLLNG
-1268 VLFDLFRYEE
+1268 VQFDLYRYELQEDGTTYDWE
-1278 QEGGGYEWVRTD
+1278 QTD
-1290 VTAEGPPA
+1290 ITAEGEI
-1298 GDGGNHFI
+1298 GEGGQHFI
-1306 TGGDNVEGA
+1306 TGGDGPEGA
-1315 IILNFLDEGGGNGN
+1315 IILNFLEEEDGGG
-1329 GSHYNTLYRLTEFET
+1329 SYYNTI
-1344 LPGYK
+1344 YK
-1349 LDTTPRYY
+1349 LVEYSTIEGYALDPTPRYY
-1357 VWGRNG
+1357 VWGKDGMSANQ
-1363 ATEESTQAAM
+1363 TAAEM
-1373 ADVLKKAGVTWDEVT
+1373 DDVLKKAGVLWEKVT
-1388 FIPYGGSE
+1388 FIPYGGSM
-1396 TQTIANEPTTTEI
+1396 TDTISNEPTTTEI

-1425 GLPDSVEVTLYVEIP
+1425 DLPDSVEVTLYQQT
-1440 SIDVSLP
+1440 D
-1447 IYHGTSEEVLQVA
+1447 
-1460 VGHIEGS
+1460 
-1467 SLPVGGESTHCV
+1467 GGEPVQYGESVTLTADTNWTYTWEQ
-1479 ISGHRGL
+1479 L
-1486 PSARLFTD
+1486 PKEVDGQAVTYTVVETTITGWEASYDYGEGATGITEGTIQIINTKQSA
-1494 LDQLAEGD
+1494 
-1502 IFTLRVLD
+1502 FTLP
-1510 ETLTYEV
+1510 ETGGV
-1517 DQIHVVEPDDITQL
+1517 GP
-1531 EIVEGE
+1531 
-1537 DLCTLVTCT
+1537 TLVAIA
-1546 PYGVNSHRLL
+1546 GVPL
-1556 VRGHRVEN
+1556 VGAA
-1564 REDGVMRI
+1564 GV
-1572 IADAMQ
+1572 
-1578 IDPRFVAPVIGAPI
+1578 VYWN
-1592 LLAALLVMILRP
+1592 L
-1604 LRRRKRKR
+1604 RRKRRRGGKGP

>member
-59 QLDDLHTHTDSCYDE
+59 QLDLHTHTDSCYDE

-117 YQETETL
+117 YQETEVL
-124 VCGREETQGHT
+124 VCGQEETQGHT

-140 YETQLVCSQEESQ
+140 YETQLVCGLEESQ

-166 YTVARTPICESTEP
+166 YTVTQTRICESTEP

-208 NLACSQEETQG
+208 NLICGLEETQG
-219 HTHSEECYDT
+219 HAHSEDCYDT
-229 QLVCGQEE
+229 QLVCGQQE
-237 TEPHTHIDSCYQ
+237 TEPHTHTDSCYQ

-267 EGCWDED
+267 ENCRDEE

-300 SHTLAAQNE
+300 PHTLAAQNE
-309 AVGTDFGP
+309 AVGTNFGP

-330 QWVDIEGGTV
+330 QWVDIVGGTV
-340 TDGSSIQVTIYYH
+340 TDGSSIQVTIYYS
-353 ITDSHIVTADN
+353 ITDSDIVTADN

-378 EEENGPV
+378 EKENGPV

-397 TTDGLITITFSED
+397 TTDGRITITFNEN
-410 FADGDPF
+410 FADGSPF
-417 AGNISFYGEVS
+417 SGNISFHGEVS

-454 DTSLHIEKTGEYKQA
+454 DTSLHIEKTGEYEQA
-469 EGKIHYTVT
+469 EGKMYYTVT
-478 VSSKDGSDGS
+478 VSSEDGSDGT
-488 ITFEDK
+488 IHYTDK
-494 FLDSSGCIAY
+494 FLNPTGGIAY
-504 NIESVHVVDSD
+504 EKESIRVLDSA
-515 GNPVDVEPNLHVGSA
+515 GQQVEVEIDFKTGSTWFEIPNL
-530 WFDMILPELGQ
+530 PQLGP
-541 DGSYTITYTATVH
+541 GKSYTISYTATVD
-554 PDMTSKPDGSVVARN
+554 PDDTTTEDGSLEARN
-569 QAKATDKSN
+569 QASAADESN
-578 SVQTIHNLDISGPRI
+578 QVSTIHEVEISGPRI
-593 EKTGVYNPSTRE
+593 QKIGVYNPSTRE

-618 DLAGKTLRDTMT
+618 NLAGKTLSDTMT

-642 TSATLTPYI
+642 TSATLTPYT

-656 EPETIELPYEFPA
+656 ESETIKLPYTFPVD
-669 NSTKSYILTYTTS
+669 SKKSYILTYTTS
-682 LPEDAAVGAD
+682 LPEDAAVGAN
-692 LSVTNTAWLDNWKAV
+692 LSVTNTAWLGNWKAV
-707 YAIDGTVPGKTGLVK
+707 YTIDGTVPGETGLVK

-741 IVTFP
+741 IITFP

-753 TLDSVRYVDIIQ
+753 TLDSIRYVDIIQ
-765 DAVNEGGQL
+765 DAVNEGWQL

-797 NQLEALEYGTD
+797 NQQAELKYGTD

-817 DFQKALG
+817 DFQTALG
-824 ETYYNATGVGYV
+824 EAYYNATGVSYV
-836 FETVAFDQ
+836 FKTVVFDQ
-844 LFNGF
+844 LFGGF
-849 TFDGKTYQ
+849 SYGEQEFQ
-857 FHWQDLEE
+857 FTWRSLDD
-865 VDGGTPIAMF
+865 VGANTPIAMF

-880 QSALDK
+880 SSALDE
-886 LNAVGQISI
+886 LNAAGQISI

-983 EISLQDTMWATQY
+983 EISLQDTMWATQN
-996 GWSVGFD
+996 GGNISVD
-1003 SIKVYD
+1003 SIQVYD
-1009 AATGDVLETLT
+1009 PITGNLLETLE
-1020 IWGENGH
+1020 IWGADGH
-1027 LGSNPYWGTY
+1027 FGKEHDYYGIYN
-1037 TLKNLAAYRGC
+1037 LKNLGAYRGY

-1059 ANLPQGETQTITN
+1059 AQVAEGETKTITN
-1072 TVEWTGVAKDSVGT
+1072 TVKWTDVAEDSVDT

-1122 HPESN
+1122 LPDGGN
-1127 QLQLE
+1127 LQLE

-1139 GVSATLLPNTIKLYT
+1139 GVSATLRPETIKLYT
-1154 YDSANGSNHYL
+1154 YNAENADGHYL
-1165 GDDITDATDV
+1165 GEDISDNPV
-1175 FAVVAT
+1175 FRVDQT
-1181 EGKENSYT
+1181 EGEENSYI
-1189 FTVPDGTACVV
+1189 FTVPDQTACVV

-1211 AGDNIEVNNAA
+1211 AGDNIEVSNAA

-1237 LDNQGSSSQANK
+1237 LDNQGSSSEANK

-1268 VLFDLFRYEE
+1268 VQFDLHRYELQDNGE
-1278 QEGGGYEWVRTD
+1278 YTWVRTSL
-1290 VTAEGPPA
+1290 TAQGEEA
-1298 GDGGNHFI
+1298 EDGGKHYI
-1306 TGGDNVEGA
+1306 TGGDGVEGA

-1373 ADVLKKAGVTWDEVT
+1373 ADVLAKAGVTWDEVT

-1425 GLPDSVEVTLYVEIP
+1425 GLPDSVEVTLYQQ
-1440 SIDVSLP
+1440 
-1447 IYHGTSEEVLQVA
+1447 T
-1460 VGHIEGS
+1460 
-1467 SLPVGGESTHCV
+1467 
-1479 ISGHRGL
+1479 
-1486 PSARLFTD
+1486 
-1494 LDQLAEGD
+1494 AEGEPVQYGD
-1502 IFTLRVLD
+1502 PVTLTADTNWTYTWEQLPKEVDGQAVTYTVVETPITGWEASYDYGEGATGTTEGTVIITNTKQSAFTLP
-1510 ETLTYEV
+1510 ETGGV
-1517 DQIHVVEPDDITQL
+1517 GP
-1531 EIVEGE
+1531 
-1537 DLCTLVTCT
+1537 TLVAIA
-1546 PYGVNSHRLL
+1546 GVPL
-1556 VRGHRVEN
+1556 VGAA
-1564 REDGVMRI
+1564 GV
-1572 IADAMQ
+1572 
-1578 IDPRFVAPVIGAPI
+1578 VYWN
-1592 LLAALLVMILRP
+1592 L
-1604 LRRRKRKR
+1604 RRKRRRGGKGP

>member
-96 EDGTLICPLEERKP
+96 EDGALICPLEERKP
-110 HTHTESC
+110 HTHTEPC

-140 YETQLVCSQEESQ
+140 YETQLVCGQEESQ
-153 GHTHTGHVHTDAC
+153 GHTHTGHIHTEEC
-166 YTVARTPICESTEP
+166 YTVGETLVCTNTEP
-180 DHVHTEECSEAHQEL
+180 DHAHTEECYETQREL
-195 TCTQDTGCYDENG
+195 TCTQDTGCYDANG
-208 NLACSQEETQG
+208 NLVCGLEETQG
-219 HTHSEECYDT
+219 HTHTQACYET

-237 TEPHTHIDSCYQ
+237 TEPHTHTDSCYQ

-267 EGCWDED
+267 ENCRDEE

-309 AVGTDFGP
+309 DVGTNFGP

-330 QWVDIEGGTV
+330 QWVDIVDGTV
-340 TDGSSIQVTIYYH
+340 TDGSSIQVTIYYS
-353 ITDSHIVTADN
+353 ITDSDIVTAEN

-385 EVGDKIAGTYTI
+385 EVGDKNAGTYTI
-397 TTDGLITITFSED
+397 TTDGRITITFNEN
-410 FADGDPF
+410 FADGSPF
-417 AGNISFYGEVS
+417 SGNISFHGEVS
-428 LADIEEGDDIV
+428 LADIEGGDDIV

-454 DTSLHIEKTGEYKQA
+454 DTSLHIEKTGDYNQA
-469 EGKIHYTVT
+469 EGKMYYTVT
-478 VSSKDGSDGS
+478 VSSEDGSDGP
-488 ITFEDK
+488 IHYTDK
-494 FLDSSGCIAY
+494 FLNPTGGIAY
-504 NIESVHVVDSD
+504 EEESIRVLNSARQE
-515 GNPVDVEPNLHVGSA
+515 VEVEIDFQTGSTWFEIPNL
-530 WFDMILPELGQ
+530 PQLGP
-541 DGSYTITYTATVH
+541 GESYTITYTATVN
-554 PDMTSKPDGSVVARN
+554 PDDTTTEDGSLEARN
-569 QAKATDKSN
+569 RASAADESN
-578 SVQTIHNLDISGPRI
+578 EVSTIHEVEISGPRI
-593 EKTGVYNPSTRE
+593 EKIGVYNPSTRE

-618 DLAGKTLRDTMT
+618 NLAGKTLRDTMT
-630 WTYGEKTLEQVI
+630 WTYGGKTLTQNIE
-642 TSATLTPYI
+642 SATLTPYT

-656 EPETIELPYEFPA
+656 EPETIKLPYTFPMD
-669 NSTKSYILTYTTS
+669 STKSYILTYTTS

-692 LSVTNTAWLDNWKAV
+692 LSVTNTAWLGNWKAE
-707 YAIDGTVPGKTGLVK
+707 YTIDGTVPGKTGLVK

-727 GEGDAVESDLNWSS
+727 GDGDAVKSDLNWSS
-741 IVTFP
+741 VITFP
-746 QGTLEAG
+746 KGTLKAG

-765 DAVNEGGQL
+765 DAVNEGWQL
-774 RAGTHYTTPE
+774 QAGTHYTTPE
-784 LLQQLVAAPVDGY
+784 LLQQLVAAPVEGY
-797 NQLEALEYGTD
+797 TQLDALEYGTD

-817 DFQKALG
+817 DFQTTLG
-824 ETYYNATGVGYV
+824 KTYYNATGVGYV
-836 FETVAFDQ
+836 YNEVEFDQ
-844 LFNGF
+844 LFSGF
-849 TFDGKTYQ
+849 TFDGETYQ
-857 FHWQDLEE
+857 FHWRDLQE
-865 VDGGTPIAMF
+865 VDGDTPIAMF
-875 AVTFT
+875 AIEFT
-880 QSALDK
+880 EVALTK
-886 LNAVGQISI
+886 VNNAGQISI

-924 AAANTETALLAQL
+924 TAANTETALLAQL
-937 NKQVSTIGS
+937 NKQVSTIGG

-983 EISLQDTMWATQY
+983 TIKLQDTMWATQY

-1072 TVEWTGVAKDSVGT
+1072 TVKWTDVAEDSVET

-1102 DGENNLVYYYVTINP
+1102 DGENNRVYYYVTINP

-1122 HPESN
+1122 LPDGGN
-1127 QLQLE
+1127 LQLE

-1139 GVSATLLPNTIKLYT
+1139 GVSATLRPETIKLYT
-1154 YDSANGSNHYL
+1154 YNAENADGHYL
-1165 GDDITDATDV
+1165 GEDISDNPV
-1175 FAVVAT
+1175 FRVDQT
-1181 EGKENSYT
+1181 EGEENSYI
-1189 FTVPDGTACVV
+1189 FTVPDETACVV

-1211 AGDNIEVNNAA
+1211 AGDNIKVSNAA

-1237 LDNQGSSSQANK
+1237 LDNQGSSSEANK

-1254 YKIGGNDVSNLLQG
+1254 YKIGDNDYANLLNG
-1268 VLFDLFRYEE
+1268 VQFDLYRYELQEDGTTYDWE
-1278 QEGGGYEWVRTD
+1278 QTD
-1290 VTAEGPPA
+1290 ITAEGEI
-1298 GDGGNHFI
+1298 GEGGQHFI
-1306 TGGDNVEGA
+1306 TGGDGPEGA
-1315 IILNFLDEGGGNGN
+1315 IILNFLEEEDGGG
-1329 GSHYNTLYRLTEFET
+1329 SYYNTI
-1344 LPGYK
+1344 YK
-1349 LDTTPRYY
+1349 LVEYSTIEGYALDPTPRYY
-1357 VWGRNG
+1357 VWGKDG
-1363 ATEESTQAAM
+1363 MSADQTAAEM
-1373 ADVLKKAGVTWDEVT
+1373 DDVLGKAGVLWEKVT
-1388 FIPYGGSE
+1388 FIPYGGSM
-1396 TQTIANEPTTTEI
+1396 TDTISNEPTTTEI

-1417 AEGTPLEE
+1417 AEGTPLEKD
-1425 GLPDSVEVTLYVEIP
+1425 LPDSVEVTLYQQT
-1440 SIDVSLP
+1440 D
-1447 IYHGTSEEVLQVA
+1447 
-1460 VGHIEGS
+1460 
-1467 SLPVGGESTHCV
+1467 GGEPVQYGESVTLTGEANWTYTWEQLPKEVDGQAVTYTVVETPITGWEASYDYGEGATGTTEGTV
-1479 ISGHRGL
+1479 IITNTKQ
-1486 PSARLFTD
+1486 SA
-1494 LDQLAEGD
+1494 
-1502 IFTLRVLD
+1502 FTLP
-1510 ETLTYEV
+1510 ETGGV
-1517 DQIHVVEPDDITQL
+1517 GP
-1531 EIVEGE
+1531 
-1537 DLCTLVTCT
+1537 TLVAIA
-1546 PYGVNSHRLL
+1546 GVPL
-1556 VRGHRVEN
+1556 VGAA
-1564 REDGVMRI
+1564 GV
-1572 IADAMQ
+1572 
-1578 IDPRFVAPVIGAPI
+1578 VYWN
-1592 LLAALLVMILRP
+1592 L
-1604 LRRRKRKR
+1604 RRKRRRGGKGP

>member
-59 QLDDLHTHTDSCYDE
+59 QLDLHTHTDSCYDE

-96 EDGTLICPLEERKP
+96 EDGALICPLEERKP
-110 HTHTESC
+110 HTHTASC

-124 VCGREETQGHT
+124 VCGREETHT

-140 YETQLVCSQEESQ
+140 YDTQLVCSQEESQ

-180 DHVHTEECSEAHQEL
+180 DHVHTEECYETQREL
-195 TCTQDTGCYDENG
+195 TCTQDTGCYDANG
-208 NLACSQEETQG
+208 NLVCGLEETQG
-219 HTHSEECYDT
+219 HTHTQACYET

-237 TEPHTHIDSCYQ
+237 TEPHTHTDSCYQ

-267 EGCWDED
+267 EGCRDED

-300 SHTLAAQNE
+300 PHTLAAQNE

-330 QWVDIEGGTV
+330 QWVDIVDGTV
-340 TDGSSIQVTIYYH
+340 TDGSSIQVTIYYS
-353 ITDSHIVTADN
+353 ITDSNIVTAEN

-378 EEENGPV
+378 KEENGPV
-385 EVGDKIAGTYTI
+385 EVGDKNAGTYII
-397 TTDGLITITFSED
+397 TTDGRITITFNEG

-417 AGNISFYGEVS
+417 AGNISFHGEVS
-428 LADIEEGDDIV
+428 LADIEGGDGIV

-469 EGKIHYTVT
+469 EGKMYYTVT
-478 VSSKDGSDGS
+478 VSSEQGSDGP
-488 ITFEDK
+488 IHYTDK
-494 FLDSSGCIAY
+494 FLNPTGGIAY
-504 NIESVHVVDSD
+504 EKESIRVLDSAGKKVEVEIEFKTGSTWF
-515 GNPVDVEPNLHVGSA
+515 EIPNLPQLDAG
-530 WFDMILPELGQ
+530 E
-541 DGSYTITYTATVH
+541 SYTITYTATV
-554 PDMTSKPDGSVVARN
+554 DPDGTTTEDGSLEARN
-569 QAKATDKSN
+569 QASAADESN
-578 SVQTIHNLDISGPRI
+578 QVSTIHEVEISGPRI
-593 EKTGVYNPSTRE
+593 EKIGVYNPSTRE

-618 DLAGKTLRDTMT
+618 NLAGKTLRDTMT
-630 WTYGEKTLEQVI
+630 WTYGGKTLTQNIE
-642 TSATLTPYI
+642 SATLTPYT

-656 EPETIELPYEFPA
+656 ESKTIELPYEFPA
-669 NSTKSYILTYTTS
+669 DSTQSYILTYTTS

-692 LSVTNTAWLDNWKAV
+692 LSVTNTAWLGNWKAE
-707 YAIDGTVPGKTGLVK
+707 YNIDGTVPGKTGLVK

-727 GEGDAVESDLNWSS
+727 GDGDAVKSDLNWSS
-741 IVTFP
+741 IITFP
-746 QGTLEAG
+746 QGTLKAG

-765 DAVNEGGQL
+765 DAVNEGWQL
-774 RAGTHYTTPE
+774 RAGTHYTTRE
-784 LLQQLVAAPVDGY
+784 LLRQLVVEPVEGYTQQAP
-797 NQLEALEYGTD
+797 LEYGTD
-808 YTIQVVTAA
+808 YTIQVVTAEN
-817 DFQKALG
+817 FQTALG
-824 ETYYNATGVGYV
+824 ATYYNATGVGYV
-836 FETVAFDQ
+836 YNEVEFDQ
-844 LFNGF
+844 LFSGF
-849 TFDGKTYQ
+849 TFDGETYQ
-857 FHWQDLEE
+857 FHWRDLQE
-865 VDGGTPIAMF
+865 VDGDTPIAMF
-875 AVTFT
+875 AIEFT
-880 QSALDK
+880 EVALTK
-886 LNAVGQISI
+886 VNNTGQISI
-895 SYSTHYDLSKVTGN
+895 SYSTHYDLSDVTGN

-983 EISLQDTMWATQY
+983 EISLQDTMWATQN
-996 GWSVGFD
+996 GGNISVD
-1003 SIKVYD
+1003 SIQVYD
-1009 AATGDVLETLT
+1009 PITGNLLETLE
-1020 IWGENGH
+1020 IWGADGH
-1027 LGSNPYWGTY
+1027 FGKEHDYYGIYN
-1037 TLKNLAAYRGC
+1037 LKNLGAYRGY

-1059 ANLPQGETQTITN
+1059 AQVAEGETKTITN
-1072 TVEWTGVAKDSVGT
+1072 TVKWTDVAEDSVGT

-1122 HPESN
+1122 LPDGGN
-1127 QLQLE
+1127 LQLE

-1165 GDDITDATDV
+1165 GDDITDTTPV
-1175 FAVVAT
+1175 FAVVET
-1181 EGKENSYT
+1181 EGKENSYI
-1189 FTVPDGTACVV
+1189 FTVPDQTACVV

-1211 AGDNIEVNNAA
+1211 AGDNIEVSNAA

-1237 LDNQGSSSQANK
+1237 LDNQGSSSEANK

-1254 YKIGGNDVSNLLQG
+1254 YKIGDNDYANLLNG
-1268 VLFDLFRYEE
+1268 VQFDLYRYELQEDGTTYDWE
-1278 QEGGGYEWVRTD
+1278 QTD
-1290 VTAEGPPA
+1290 ITAEGEI
-1298 GDGGNHFI
+1298 GEGGQHFI
-1306 TGGDNVEGA
+1306 TGGDGPEGA
-1315 IILNFLDEGGGNGN
+1315 IILNFLEEEDGGG
-1329 GSHYNTLYRLTEFET
+1329 SYYNTI
-1344 LPGYK
+1344 YK
-1349 LDTTPRYY
+1349 LVEYSTIEGYALDPTPRYY
-1357 VWGRNG
+1357 VWGKDG
-1363 ATEESTQAAM
+1363 MSADQTAAEM
-1373 ADVLKKAGVTWDEVT
+1373 DDVLKKAGVLWEKVT
-1388 FIPYGGSE
+1388 FIPYGGSM
-1396 TQTIANEPTTTEI
+1396 TDTISNEPTTTEI

-1425 GLPDSVEVTLYVEIP
+1425 GLPDSVEVTLYQQ
-1440 SIDVSLP
+1440 
-1447 IYHGTSEEVLQVA
+1447 T
-1460 VGHIEGS
+1460 
-1467 SLPVGGESTHCV
+1467 
-1479 ISGHRGL
+1479 
-1486 PSARLFTD
+1486 
-1494 LDQLAEGD
+1494 AEGEPVQYGD
-1502 IFTLRVLD
+1502 PVTLNAENNWTYTWEQLPKEVDGQAVTYTVVETPITGWEASYDYGEGATGTTEGTIQIINTKQSAFTLP
-1510 ETLTYEV
+1510 ETGGV
-1517 DQIHVVEPDDITQL
+1517 GP
-1531 EIVEGE
+1531 
-1537 DLCTLVTCT
+1537 TLVAIA
-1546 PYGVNSHRLL
+1546 GVPL
-1556 VRGHRVEN
+1556 VGAA
-1564 REDGVMRI
+1564 GVVYLH
-1572 IADAMQ
+1572 Q
-1578 IDPRFVAPVIGAPI
+1578 
-1592 LLAALLVMILRP
+1592 
-1604 LRRRKRKR
+1604 RRKRRRGGRSP

>member
-46 AVTLENTPQALAC
+46 AVTLENTPQTLAC

-110 HTHTESC
+110 HTHTASC
-117 YQETETL
+117 YQETEAL
-124 VCGREETQGHT
+124 ACGREETQGHT

-140 YETQLVCSQEESQ
+140 YETQLVCGLEESQ

-166 YTVARTPICESTEP
+166 YTVTQTRICESTEP
-180 DHVHTEECSEAHQEL
+180 DHVHTEECSEAHREL

-208 NLACSQEETQG
+208 NLACGLEETQG
-219 HTHSEECYDT
+219 HTHSEDCYDT

-237 TEPHTHIDSCYQ
+237 TEPHTHTDSCYQ

-267 EGCWDED
+267 EGCRDED

-300 SHTLAAQNE
+300 PPALAAQNE
-309 AVGTDFGP
+309 AVGTDFGR

-330 QWVDIEGGTV
+330 QWVDIVDGTV
-340 TDGSSIQVTIYYH
+340 TDGSSIQVTIYYS
-353 ITDSHIVTADN
+353 ITDSDIVPADN

-378 EEENGPV
+378 KEENGPV
-385 EVGDKIAGTYTI
+385 EVGDKNAGTYTI
-397 TTDGLITITFSED
+397 TTDGRITITFNEN
-410 FADGDPF
+410 FADGSPF
-417 AGNISFYGEVS
+417 SGNISFHGEVS
-428 LADIEEGDDIV
+428 LADIEGGDDIV

-454 DTSLHIEKTGEYKQA
+454 DTSLHIEKTGDYNQA
-469 EGKIHYTVT
+469 EGKMYYTVT
-478 VSSKDGSDGS
+478 VSSEDGSDGP
-488 ITFEDK
+488 IHYTDK
-494 FLDSSGCIAY
+494 FLNPTGGIAY
-504 NIESVHVVDSD
+504 EEESIRVLNSARQE
-515 GNPVDVEPNLHVGSA
+515 VEVEIDFQTGSTWFEIPNL
-530 WFDMILPELGQ
+530 PQLGP
-541 DGSYTITYTATVH
+541 GESYTITYTATVN
-554 PDMTSKPDGSVVARN
+554 PDDTTTEDGSLEARN
-569 QAKATDKSN
+569 RASAADESN
-578 SVQTIHNLDISGPRI
+578 EVSTIHEVEISGPRI
-593 EKTGVYNPSTRE
+593 EKIGVYNPSTRE

-630 WTYGEKTLEQVI
+630 WTYGGETLTQNIE
-642 TSATLTPYI
+642 SATLTPYT

-656 EPETIELPYEFPA
+656 ESETKKLPYEFPA

-692 LSVTNTAWLDNWKAV
+692 LSVTNTAWLGNWKAE
-707 YAIDGTVPGKTGLVK
+707 YNIDGTVPGKTGLVK

-727 GEGDAVESDLNWSS
+727 GDGDAVKSDLNWSS
-741 IVTFP
+741 IITFP

-983 EISLQDTMWATQY
+983 EISLQDTMWATQN
-996 GWSVGFD
+996 GGNISVD
-1003 SIKVYD
+1003 SIQVYD
-1009 AATGDVLETLT
+1009 PITGNLLETLE
-1020 IWGENGH
+1020 IWGADGH
-1027 LGSNPYWGTY
+1027 FGKEHDYYGIYN
-1037 TLKNLAAYRGC
+1037 LKNLGAYRGY

-1059 ANLPQGETQTITN
+1059 AQVAEGETKTITN
-1072 TVEWTGVAKDSVGT
+1072 TVKWTDVAEDSVET

-1102 DGENNLVYYYVTINP
+1102 DGENNRVYYYVTINP

-1122 HPESN
+1122 LPDGGN
-1127 QLQLE
+1127 LQLE

-1139 GVSATLLPNTIKLYT
+1139 GVSATLRPETIKLYT
-1154 YDSANGSNHYL
+1154 YNAENADGHYL
-1165 GDDITDATDV
+1165 GEDISDNPV
-1175 FAVVAT
+1175 FRVDQT
-1181 EGKENSYT
+1181 EGEENSYI
-1189 FTVPDGTACVV
+1189 FTVPDETACVV

-1211 AGDNIEVNNAA
+1211 AGDNIEVSNAA

-1237 LDNQGSSSQANK
+1237 LDNQGSSSEANK

-1254 YKIGGNDVSNLLQG
+1254 YKIGDNDYANLLNG
-1268 VLFDLFRYEE
+1268 VQFDLYRYELQEDGTTYDWE
-1278 QEGGGYEWVRTD
+1278 QTD
-1290 VTAEGPPA
+1290 ITAEGEV
-1298 GDGGNHFI
+1298 GEGGQHFI
-1306 TGGDNVEGA
+1306 TGGDGPEGA
-1315 IILNFLDEGGGNGN
+1315 IILNFLEEEDGGG
-1329 GSHYNTLYRLTEFET
+1329 SYYNTI
-1344 LPGYK
+1344 YK
-1349 LDTTPRYY
+1349 LVEYSTIEGYALDPTPRYY
-1357 VWGRNG
+1357 VWGKDG
-1363 ATEESTQAAM
+1363 MSADQTAAEM
-1373 ADVLKKAGVTWDEVT
+1373 DDVLEKAGVLWEEVT
-1388 FIPYGGSE
+1388 FIPYGGSM
-1396 TQTIANEPTTTEI
+1396 TDTISNEPTTTEI

-1425 GLPDSVEVTLYVEIP
+1425 DLPDSVEVTLYQQ
-1440 SIDVSLP
+1440 
-1447 IYHGTSEEVLQVA
+1447 T
-1460 VGHIEGS
+1460 
-1467 SLPVGGESTHCV
+1467 
-1479 ISGHRGL
+1479 
-1486 PSARLFTD
+1486 
-1494 LDQLAEGD
+1494 AEGEPVQYGD
-1502 IFTLRVLD
+1502 PVTLTADTNWTYTWEQLPKEVDGQAVTYTVVETTITGWEASYDYGEGATGTMEGTVIITNTKQSAFTLP
-1510 ETLTYEV
+1510 ETGGV
-1517 DQIHVVEPDDITQL
+1517 GP
-1531 EIVEGE
+1531 
-1537 DLCTLVTCT
+1537 TLVAIA
-1546 PYGVNSHRLL
+1546 GVPL
-1556 VRGHRVEN
+1556 VGAA
-1564 REDGVMRI
+1564 GV
-1572 IADAMQ
+1572 
-1578 IDPRFVAPVIGAPI
+1578 VYWN
-1592 LLAALLVMILRP
+1592 L
-1604 LRRRKRKR
+1604 RRKRRRGGKGP

>member
-9 KLREYIRQSKQR
+9 KLREYVRQSKQR

-59 QLDDLHTHTDSCYDE
+59 QLDLHTHTDSCYDE

-96 EDGTLICPLEERKP
+96 EEGTLICPLEERKP

-135 HTEAC
+135 HTEVC
-140 YETQLVCSQEESQ
+140 YETQLVCGQEEGQ
-153 GHTHTGHVHTDAC
+153 GHTHTGHIHTEEC
-166 YTVARTPICESTEP
+166 YTVARTLICESTEP
-180 DHVHTEECSEAHQEL
+180 DHVHTEECSEAHWEL

-208 NLACSQEETQG
+208 NLACGLEETQG
-219 HTHSEECYDT
+219 HTHSEDCYET
-229 QLVCGQEE
+229 QLVCGRQE
-237 TEPHTHIDSCYQ
+237 TEPHTHTDSCYQ

-267 EGCWDED
+267 EGCRDED

-300 SHTLAAQNE
+300 PHTLAAQNE

-330 QWVDIEGGTV
+330 QWVDIVDGTV
-340 TDGSSIQVTIYYH
+340 TDGSSIQVTIYYS
-353 ITDSHIVTADN
+353 ITDSDIVTAEN

-385 EVGDKIAGTYTI
+385 EVGNKTAGTYTI
-397 TTDGLITITFSED
+397 TRDGRITITFNEN
-410 FADGDPF
+410 FADGSPF
-417 AGNISFYGEVS
+417 SGNISFHGEVS

-469 EGKIHYTVT
+469 EGKMYYTVT
-478 VSSKDGSDGS
+478 VSSEDGSDGP
-488 ITFEDK
+488 IHYTDK
-494 FLDSSGCIAY
+494 FLNPTGGIAY
-504 NIESVHVVDSD
+504 EEESIRVLNSARQE
-515 GNPVDVEPNLHVGSA
+515 VEVEIDFQTGSTWFEIPNL
-530 WFDMILPELGQ
+530 PQLGP
-541 DGSYTITYTATVH
+541 GKSYTISYTATVN
-554 PDMTSKPDGSVVARN
+554 PDDTTTEDGSLEARN
-569 QAKATDKSN
+569 QASAADESN
-578 SVQTIHNLDISGPRI
+578 QVSTIHEMEISGPRI
-593 EKTGVYNPSTRE
+593 QKIGVYNPSTRE

-618 DLAGKTLRDTMT
+618 NLAGKTLRDTMT
-630 WTYGEKTLEQVI
+630 WTYGGETLEQVI
-642 TSATLTPYI
+642 TSATLTPYT

-656 EPETIELPYEFPA
+656 EPETIKLPYTFPVD
-669 NSTKSYILTYTTS
+669 SKKSYILTYTTS

-692 LSVTNTAWLDNWKAV
+692 LSVTNTAWLGNWKAE
-707 YAIDGTVPGKTGLVK
+707 YTIDGTVPGKTGLVK

-727 GEGDAVESDLNWSS
+727 GDGDAVESDLNWSS
-741 IVTFP
+741 IITFP

-753 TLDSVRYVDIIQ
+753 TLDSIRYVDIIQ
-765 DAVNEGGQL
+765 DAVNEGWQL

-797 NQLEALEYGTD
+797 NQQAELKYGTD

-817 DFQKALG
+817 DFQTALG
-824 ETYYNATGVGYV
+824 EAYYNATGVSYV
-836 FETVAFDQ
+836 FKTVVFDQ

-849 TFDGKTYQ
+849 TFDGKTYK
-857 FHWQDLEE
+857 FIWQDLQE
-865 VDGGTPIAMF
+865 VADGTPIAMF
-875 AVTFT
+875 AIEFTEAAVT
-880 QSALDK
+880 K
-886 LNAVGQISI
+886 VNNAGQISI

-917 GRTPSNS
+917 GRTPSDS

-937 NKQVSTIGS
+937 NKQVSTIGG

-1117 GAKDL
+1117 GAKVLLPDGG
-1122 HPESN
+1122 N
-1127 QLQLE
+1127 LQLE

-1139 GVSATLLPNTIKLYT
+1139 GVSATLRPETIKLYT
-1154 YDSANGSNHYL
+1154 YNAENADGHYL
-1165 GDDITDATDV
+1165 GEDISDNPV
-1175 FAVVAT
+1175 FRVDQT
-1181 EGKENSYT
+1181 EGEENSYI
-1189 FTVPDGTACVV
+1189 FTVPDQTACVV

-1211 AGDNIEVNNAA
+1211 AGDNIEVSNAA

-1237 LDNQGSSSQANK
+1237 LDNQGSSSEANK

-1254 YKIGGNDVSNLLQG
+1254 YKIGDNDYANLLNG
-1268 VLFDLFRYEE
+1268 VQFDLYRYELQEDGTTYDWE
-1278 QEGGGYEWVRTD
+1278 QTD
-1290 VTAEGPPA
+1290 ITAEGEI
-1298 GDGGNHFI
+1298 GEGGQHFI
-1306 TGGDNVEGA
+1306 TGGDGPEGA
-1315 IILNFLDEGGGNGN
+1315 IILNFLEEEDGGG
-1329 GSHYNTLYRLTEFET
+1329 SYYNTI
-1344 LPGYK
+1344 YK
-1349 LDTTPRYY
+1349 LVEYSTIEGYALDPTPRYY
-1357 VWGRNG
+1357 VWGKDG
-1363 ATEESTQAAM
+1363 MSADQTAAEM
-1373 ADVLKKAGVTWDEVT
+1373 DDVLGKAGVLWEKVT
-1388 FIPYGGSE
+1388 FIPYGGSM
-1396 TQTIANEPTTTEI
+1396 TDTISNEPTTTEI

-1425 GLPDSVEVTLYVEIP
+1425 DLPDSVEVTLYQQ
-1440 SIDVSLP
+1440 
-1447 IYHGTSEEVLQVA
+1447 TA
-1460 VGHIEGS
+1460 EGE
-1467 SLPVGGESTHCV
+1467 PVQYGESVTLTADTNWTYTWEQ
-1479 ISGHRGL
+1479 L
-1486 PSARLFTD
+1486 PKEVDGQAVTYTVVETPITGWEASYDYGEGATGITEGTIQIINTKQSA
-1494 LDQLAEGD
+1494 
-1502 IFTLRVLD
+1502 FTLP
-1510 ETLTYEV
+1510 ETGGV
-1517 DQIHVVEPDDITQL
+1517 GP
-1531 EIVEGE
+1531 
-1537 DLCTLVTCT
+1537 TLVAIA
-1546 PYGVNSHRLL
+1546 GVPL
-1556 VRGHRVEN
+1556 VGAA
-1564 REDGVMRI
+1564 GV
-1572 IADAMQ
+1572 
-1578 IDPRFVAPVIGAPI
+1578 VYWN
-1592 LLAALLVMILRP
+1592 
-1604 LRRRKRKR
+1604 LRRRRRRGGKGP

>member
-140 YETQLVCSQEESQ
+140 YETQLVCGQEEGQ
-153 GHTHTGHVHTDAC
+153 GHTHTGHIHTEEC
-166 YTVARTPICESTEP
+166 YTVGETLVCTNTEP
-180 DHVHTEECSEAHQEL
+180 DHVHTEECSEAHREL
-195 TCTQDTGCYDENG
+195 TCTQDTGCYDANG
-208 NLACSQEETQG
+208 NLVCGLEETQG
-219 HTHSEECYDT
+219 HTHTQACYET

-237 TEPHTHIDSCYQ
+237 TEPHTHTDSCYQ

-309 AVGTDFGP
+309 DVGTNFGP

-330 QWVDIEGGTV
+330 QWVDIVDGTV
-340 TDGSSIQVTIYYH
+340 TDGSSIQVTIYYS
-353 ITDSHIVTADN
+353 ITDSNIVTADN

-378 EEENGPV
+378 KEENGPV
-385 EVGDKIAGTYTI
+385 EVGDKNAGTYTI
-397 TTDGLITITFSED
+397 TTDGRITITFNEG
-410 FADGDPF
+410 FADGHPF
-417 AGNISFYGEVS
+417 AGNISFHGEVS
-428 LADIEEGDDIV
+428 LADIEGDDGIV

-454 DTSLHIEKTGEYKQA
+454 DTSLHIEKTGEYNQA
-469 EGKIHYTVT
+469 EGKMYYTVT
-478 VSSKDGSDGS
+478 VSSEDGSDGT
-488 ITFEDK
+488 IHYTDK
-494 FLDSSGCIAY
+494 FLNPTGGIAY
-504 NIESVHVVDSD
+504 EEESIRVLDSA
-515 GNPVDVEPNLHVGSA
+515 VQQVEVEIDFKTGSTWFEIPNL
-530 WFDMILPELGQ
+530 PRLGP
-541 DGSYTITYTATVH
+541 GESYTITYTATVD
-554 PDMTSKPDGSVVARN
+554 PDDTTTEDGSLEARN
-569 QAKATDKSN
+569 QASAADGSN
-578 SVQTIHNLDISGPRI
+578 EVSTIHEVEISGPRI
-593 EKTGVYNPSTRE
+593 QKIGVYNPSTRE

-618 DLAGKTLRDTMT
+618 NLAGKTLTDTMT

-656 EPETIELPYEFPA
+656 EPEPIELPYTFPA
-669 NSTKSYILTYTTS
+669 DSTQSYILTYTTS

-692 LSVTNTAWLDNWKAV
+692 LSVTNTAWLDNWKAE
-707 YAIDGTVPGKTGLVK
+707 YTIDGTVPGKTGLVK

-727 GEGDAVESDLNWSS
+727 GDGDAVESDLNWSS
-741 IVTFP
+741 IITFP

-753 TLDSVRYVDIIQ
+753 TLDSIRYVDIIQ
-765 DAVNEGGQL
+765 DAVNEGWQL
-774 RAGTHYTTPE
+774 KAGTHYTTRE
-784 LLQQLVAAPVDGY
+784 LLEQMVVAPVKGY
-797 NQLEALEYGTD
+797 TQLDALEYGTD

-817 DFQKALG
+817 DFQTTLG
-824 ETYYNATGVGYV
+824 KTYYNATGVGYV
-836 FETVAFDQ
+836 FKTVVFDQ

-849 TFDGKTYQ
+849 TFNGKTYK
-857 FHWQDLEE
+857 FIWQDLQE
-865 VDGGTPIAMF
+865 VADGTPIAMF
-875 AVTFT
+875 AIEFT
-880 QSALDK
+880 EAALTK
-886 LNAVGQISI
+886 VNKAGQISI

-937 NKQVSTIGS
+937 NKQVSTIGG
-946 HDYTLESDAYTDG
+946 HDYALESGAYTDENV
-959 PAAMDVGDTDGN
+959 AIDVGDTDGN
-971 IYYRILLYNFGD
+971 IYYRILLYNFGN

-1037 TLKNLAAYRGC
+1037 TLKNLAAYRGY

-1059 ANLPQGETQTITN
+1059 AQVAEGETKTITN
-1072 TVEWTGVAKDSVGT
+1072 TVKWTDVAEDSVGT

-1122 HPESN
+1122 HPESDR
-1127 QLQLE
+1127 LQLE

-1139 GVSATLLPNTIKLYT
+1139 GVSATLRPETIKLYT
-1154 YDSANGSNHYL
+1154 YNAENADGHYL
-1165 GDDITDATDV
+1165 GEDISDNPV
-1175 FAVVAT
+1175 FRVDQT
-1181 EGKENSYT
+1181 EGEENSYI
-1189 FTVPDGTACVV
+1189 FTVPDQTACVV

-1211 AGDNIEVNNAA
+1211 AGDNIEVSNAA

-1237 LDNQGSSSQANK
+1237 LDNQGSSSEANK

-1254 YKIGGNDVSNLLQG
+1254 YKIGGNDVSNLLDG

-1290 VTAEGPPA
+1290 VTAAGPEA

-1315 IILNFLDEGGGNGN
+1315 IILNFLDEGDENGSS
-1329 GSHYNTLYRLTEFET
+1329 SHYNTLYRLTEFKT

-1363 ATEESTQAAM
+1363 ATEESTQEAM
-1373 ADVLKKAGVTWDEVT
+1373 AGVLAEAGVTWDKVA

-1417 AEGTPLEE
+1417 AEGTLLEE
-1425 GLPDSVEVTLYVEIP
+1425 GLPDSVEVTLYQQ
-1440 SIDVSLP
+1440 
-1447 IYHGTSEEVLQVA
+1447 T
-1460 VGHIEGS
+1460 
-1467 SLPVGGESTHCV
+1467 
-1479 ISGHRGL
+1479 
-1486 PSARLFTD
+1486 
-1494 LDQLAEGD
+1494 AEGEPVQYGD
-1502 IFTLRVLD
+1502 SVTLNAENNWTYTWAQLPKEVDGQAVTYTVVETPITGWEASYDYGEGATGITEGNIQIINTKQSAFTLP
-1510 ETLTYEV
+1510 ETGGV
-1517 DQIHVVEPDDITQL
+1517 GP
-1531 EIVEGE
+1531 
-1537 DLCTLVTCT
+1537 TLVAIA
-1546 PYGVNSHRLL
+1546 GVPL
-1556 VRGHRVEN
+1556 VGAA
-1564 REDGVMRI
+1564 GV
-1572 IADAMQ
+1572 
-1578 IDPRFVAPVIGAPI
+1578 VYWN
-1592 LLAALLVMILRP
+1592 L
-1604 LRRRKRKR
+1604 RRKRRRGGKGP

>member
-9 KLREYIRQSKQR
+9 KLREYVRQSKLR

-46 AVTLENTPQALAC
+46 AVTLENTPQSLAC
-59 QLDDLHTHTDSCYDE
+59 QLDLHTHTDRCYDE

-96 EDGTLICPLEERKP
+96 EDGALICPLEERKP

-124 VCGREETQGHT
+124 VCGQEETQGHT
-135 HTEAC
+135 HSDAC

-166 YTVARTPICESTEP
+166 YTVTQTRICESTEP
-180 DHVHTEECSEAHQEL
+180 DHVHTEECSEAHREL

-208 NLACSQEETQG
+208 NLVCGLEETQG
-219 HTHSEECYDT
+219 HTHSEDCYDT

-237 TEPHTHIDSCYQ
+237 TEPHTHTDSCYQ

-267 EGCWDED
+267 ENCRDED

-330 QWVDIEGGTV
+330 QWVDIVGGTV
-340 TDGSSIQVTIYYH
+340 TDGSSIQVTIYYS
-353 ITDSHIVTADN
+353 ITDSDIVTADN

-385 EVGDKIAGTYTI
+385 EVGDKNAGTYTI
-397 TTDGLITITFSED
+397 TTAGRITITFNEN
-410 FADGDPF
+410 FADGSPF
-417 AGNISFYGEVS
+417 SGNISFHGEVS

-454 DTSLHIEKTGEYKQA
+454 DTSLHIEKTGEYNQA
-469 EGKIHYTVT
+469 EGKMYYTVT
-478 VSSKDGSDGS
+478 VSSEDGSDGP
-488 ITFEDK
+488 IHYTDK
-494 FLDSSGCIAY
+494 FLNPTGGIAY
-504 NIESVHVVDSD
+504 EEESIRVLDSA
-515 GNPVDVEPNLHVGSA
+515 GQQVEVEIDFKTGSTWFEIPNL
-530 WFDMILPELGQ
+530 PQLGP
-541 DGSYTITYTATVH
+541 GKSYTITYTATVN
-554 PDMTSKPDGSVVARN
+554 PDDTTTEDGSLEARN
-569 QAKATDKSN
+569 QASAADESN
-578 SVQTIHNLDISGPRI
+578 QVSTIHEMEISGPRI
-593 EKTGVYNPSTRE
+593 EKIGVYNPSTRE

-656 EPETIELPYEFPA
+656 DSVAIKLPYTFPA
-669 NSTKSYILTYTTS
+669 NSTQSYILTYTTS

-707 YAIDGTVPGKTGLVK
+707 YTIDGTVPGETGLVK

-727 GEGDAVESDLNWSS
+727 GDGDAVKSDLNWSS
-741 IVTFP
+741 IITFP
-746 QGTLEAG
+746 QGTLEAA

-765 DAVNEGGQL
+765 DAINEGWQL
-774 RAGTHYTTPE
+774 QAGTHYTTPE
-784 LLQQLVAAPVDGY
+784 LLQQLVAAPVEGY
-797 NQLEALEYGTD
+797 TQLEALEYGTD
-808 YTIQVVTAA
+808 YTIQVVTAE
-817 DFQKALG
+817 DFRATLG
-824 ETYYNATGVGYV
+824 EAYYTADGVGYV
-836 FETVAFDQ
+836 FKIVTFDQ
-844 LFNGF
+844 LFEGF
-849 TFDGKTYQ
+849 SYEGETFKFT
-857 FHWQDLEE
+857 WSDLDE
-865 VDGGTPIAMF
+865 VGTDTPIAMF
-875 AVTFT
+875 AIEFTEAAVT
-880 QSALDK
+880 K
-886 LNAVGQISI
+886 VNNAGQISI
-895 SYSTHYDLSKVTGN
+895 SYSTHYDLSIVTGN

-983 EISLQDTMWATQY
+983 EISLQDTMWATQN
-996 GWSVGFD
+996 GGNISVD
-1003 SIKVYD
+1003 SIQVYD
-1009 AATGDVLETLT
+1009 PITGNLLETLE
-1020 IWGENGH
+1020 IWGADGH
-1027 LGSNPYWGTY
+1027 FGKEHDYYGIYN
-1037 TLKNLAAYRGC
+1037 LKNLGAYRGY

-1059 ANLPQGETQTITN
+1059 AQVAEGETKTITN
-1072 TVEWTGVAKDSVGT
+1072 TVKWTDVAEDSVET

-1102 DGENNLVYYYVTINP
+1102 DGENNRVYYYVTINP

-1122 HPESN
+1122 LPDGGN
-1127 QLQLE
+1127 LQLE

-1139 GVSATLLPNTIKLYT
+1139 GVSATLRPETIKLYT
-1154 YDSANGSNHYL
+1154 YNAENADGHYL
-1165 GDDITDATDV
+1165 GEDISDNPV
-1175 FAVVAT
+1175 FRVDQT
-1181 EGKENSYT
+1181 EGEENSYI
-1189 FTVPDGTACVV
+1189 FTVPDQTACVV

-1211 AGDNIEVNNAA
+1211 AGDNIEVSNAA

-1237 LDNQGSSSQANK
+1237 LDNQGSSSEANK

-1254 YKIGGNDVSNLLQG
+1254 YKIGDNDYANLLNG
-1268 VLFDLFRYEE
+1268 VQFDLYRYELQEDGTTYDWE
-1278 QEGGGYEWVRTD
+1278 QTD
-1290 VTAEGPPA
+1290 ITAEGEI
-1298 GDGGNHFI
+1298 GEGGQHFI
-1306 TGGDNVEGA
+1306 TGGDGPEGA
-1315 IILNFLDEGGGNGN
+1315 IILNFLEEEDGGG
-1329 GSHYNTLYRLTEFET
+1329 SYYNTI
-1344 LPGYK
+1344 YK
-1349 LDTTPRYY
+1349 LVEYSTIEGYALDPTPRYY
-1357 VWGRNG
+1357 VWGKDG
-1363 ATEESTQAAM
+1363 MSADQTAAEM
-1373 ADVLKKAGVTWDEVT
+1373 DDVLKKAGVLWEKVT
-1388 FIPYGGSE
+1388 FIPYGGSM
-1396 TQTIANEPTTTEI
+1396 TDTISNEPTTTEI

-1425 GLPDSVEVTLYVEIP
+1425 GLPDSVEVTLYQQKDE
-1440 SIDVSLP
+1440 D
-1447 IYHGTSEEVLQVA
+1447 E
-1460 VGHIEGS
+1460 
-1467 SLPVGGESTHCV
+1467 PVKYT
-1479 ISGHRGL
+1479 
-1486 PSARLFTD
+1486 
-1494 LDQLAEGD
+1494 AEGVTNPVTLTAGTNWTYTWEQLPKEVD
-1502 IFTLRVLD
+1502 GQAVTYTVVETPITGWEASYDYGEGATGTTEGTIQIFNTKQSAFTLP
-1510 ETLTYEV
+1510 ETGGV
-1517 DQIHVVEPDDITQL
+1517 GP
-1531 EIVEGE
+1531 
-1537 DLCTLVTCT
+1537 TLVAIA
-1546 PYGVNSHRLL
+1546 GVPL
-1556 VRGHRVEN
+1556 
-1564 REDGVMRI
+1564 
-1572 IADAMQ
+1572 
-1578 IDPRFVAPVIGAPI
+1578 IGAAGVVYRN
-1592 LLAALLVMILRP
+1592 L
-1604 LRRRKRKR
+1604 RRKRRRGGKGP

>member
-140 YETQLVCSQEESQ
+140 YETQLVCGLEESQ
-153 GHTHTGHVHTDAC
+153 GHTHTGHIHTEEC
-166 YTVARTPICESTEP
+166 YTVGETLVCTNTEP
-180 DHVHTEECSEAHQEL
+180 DHVHTEECYETQREL
-195 TCTQDTGCYDENG
+195 TCTQDTGCYDANG
-208 NLACSQEETQG
+208 NLVCGLEETQG
-219 HTHSEECYDT
+219 HTHTQACYET

-237 TEPHTHIDSCYQ
+237 TEPHTHTDSCYQ

-267 EGCWDED
+267 EGCRDED

-300 SHTLAAQNE
+300 PHTLAAQNE
-309 AVGTDFGP
+309 AVGTNFGP

-330 QWVDIEGGTV
+330 QWVDIVDGTV
-340 TDGSSIQVTIYYH
+340 TDGSSIQVTIYYS
-353 ITDSHIVTADN
+353 ITDSDIVTADN

-385 EVGDKIAGTYTI
+385 EVGDKNAGTYTI
-397 TTDGLITITFSED
+397 TTDGRITITFNEN
-410 FADGDPF
+410 FADGSPF
-417 AGNISFYGEVS
+417 SGNISFHGEVS

-454 DTSLHIEKTGEYKQA
+454 DTSLHIEKTGEYEQA
-469 EGKIHYTVT
+469 EGKMYYTVT
-478 VSSKDGSDGS
+478 VSSEDGSDGT
-488 ITFEDK
+488 IHYTDK
-494 FLDSSGCIAY
+494 FLNPTGGIAY
-504 NIESVHVVDSD
+504 EKESILVLDSAWKK
-515 GNPVDVEPNLHVGSA
+515 VEVEIDFKTGSTWFEIPNL
-530 WFDMILPELGQ
+530 PQLGP
-541 DGSYTITYTATVH
+541 GKSYTISYTATVN
-554 PDMTSKPDGSVVARN
+554 PDDTTTEDGSLEARN
-569 QAKATDKSN
+569 QASAADESN
-578 SVQTIHNLDISGPRI
+578 QVSTIHEMEISGPRI
-593 EKTGVYNPSTRE
+593 QKIGVYNPSTRE

-618 DLAGKTLRDTMT
+618 NLAGKTLSDTMT
-630 WTYGEKTLEQVI
+630 WTYGEKTLTQNIE
-642 TSATLTPYI
+642 SATLTPYT

-656 EPETIELPYEFPA
+656 DSVAIKLPYTFPEI
-669 NSTKSYILTYTTS
+669 STQSYILTYTTS
-682 LPEDAAVGAD
+682 LPEDAAVGAN

-707 YAIDGTVPGKTGLVK
+707 YTIDGTVPGETGLVK

-727 GEGDAVESDLNWSS
+727 GEGDAVESGLNWSS
-741 IVTFP
+741 IITFP
-746 QGTLEAG
+746 QGTLEAA
-753 TLDSVRYVDIIQ
+753 TLNSVRYVDIIQ

-774 RAGTHYTTPE
+774 QAGTHYTTPE

-797 NQLEALEYGTD
+797 NQQAELKYGTD

-817 DFQKALG
+817 DFQTTLG

-836 FETVAFDQ
+836 FKTVAFDQ

-946 HDYTLESDAYTDG
+946 HDYTLESDAYTDENV
-959 PAAMDVGDTDGN
+959 AIDVGDTDGN

-983 EISLQDTMWATQY
+983 EIFLQDTMWSKAE
-996 GWSVGFD
+996 GWQGSVVFD
-1003 SIKVYD
+1003 SIQVYNPFTNEVLYSLKPWD
-1009 AATGDVLETLT
+1009 YLSKEQEYYGNYKLSGLGDYK
-1020 IWGENGH
+1020 G
-1027 LGSNPYWGTY
+1027 Y
-1037 TLKNLAAYRGC
+1037 

-1054 HVDVS
+1054 HIDVN
-1059 ANLPQGETQTITN
+1059 ANNNLPQGETKTFKN
-1072 TVEWTGVAKDSVGT
+1072 TVKWIDVAEDSVDT

-1093 TLEKESALA
+1093 TLEKDSSLNE
-1102 DGENNLVYYYVTINP
+1102 ENNRVYYYVTINP

-1122 HPESN
+1122 HPESDR
-1127 QLQLE
+1127 LQLE

-1139 GVSATLLPNTIKLYT
+1139 GVSATLRPETIKLYT
-1154 YDSANGSNHYL
+1154 YNAENADGHYL
-1165 GDDITDATDV
+1165 GEDISDNPV
-1175 FAVVAT
+1175 FRVDQT
-1181 EGKENSYT
+1181 EGEENSYI
-1189 FTVPDGTACVV
+1189 FTVPDETACVV

-1211 AGDNIEVNNAA
+1211 AGDNIEVSNAA

-1230 SAGDEIQ
+1230 SAGDKIQ
-1237 LDNQGSSSQANK
+1237 LDNQGSSSEANK

-1268 VLFDLFRYEE
+1268 VQFDLHRYELQDNGE
-1278 QEGGGYEWVRTD
+1278 YTWVRTSL
-1290 VTAEGPPA
+1290 TAQGEEA
-1298 GDGGNHFI
+1298 EDGGKHYI
-1306 TGGDNVEGA
+1306 TGGDGVEGA

-1373 ADVLKKAGVTWDEVT
+1373 ADVLADAGVTWGEVT
-1388 FIPYGGSE
+1388 FIPYGGSM
-1396 TQTIANEPTTTEI
+1396 TDTISNEPTTTEI

-1425 GLPDSVEVTLYVEIP
+1425 GLPDSVEVTLYQQ
-1440 SIDVSLP
+1440 
-1447 IYHGTSEEVLQVA
+1447 T
-1460 VGHIEGS
+1460 
-1467 SLPVGGESTHCV
+1467 
-1479 ISGHRGL
+1479 
-1486 PSARLFTD
+1486 
-1494 LDQLAEGD
+1494 AEGEPVQYGD
-1502 IFTLRVLD
+1502 PVTLTAENNWTYTWEQLPKEVDGQAVTYTVVETPITGWEASYDYGEGATGTTEGTIQIINTKQSAFTLP
-1510 ETLTYEV
+1510 ETGGV
-1517 DQIHVVEPDDITQL
+1517 GP
-1531 EIVEGE
+1531 
-1537 DLCTLVTCT
+1537 TLVAIAGM
-1546 PYGVNSHRLL
+1546 PLVGAAGVVYWNL
-1556 VRGHRVEN
+1556 
-1564 REDGVMRI
+1564 
-1572 IADAMQ
+1572 
-1578 IDPRFVAPVIGAPI
+1578 
-1592 LLAALLVMILRP
+1592 
-1604 LRRRKRKR
+1604 RRKRRRGGKGP

>member
-117 YQETETL
+117 YQETEVL
-124 VCGREETQGHT
+124 VCGQEETQGHT

-140 YETQLVCSQEESQ
+140 YETQLVCGQEEGQ
-153 GHTHTGHVHTDAC
+153 GHTHTGHIHTEEC
-166 YTVARTPICESTEP
+166 YTVGETLVCTNTEP
-180 DHVHTEECSEAHQEL
+180 DHVHTEECHEAHQEL

-208 NLACSQEETQG
+208 NLICGLEETQG
-219 HTHSEECYDT
+219 HTHTQACYET

-237 TEPHTHIDSCYQ
+237 TEPHTHTDNCYQ

-267 EGCWDED
+267 EGCRDED

-300 SHTLAAQNE
+300 PHTLAAQNG
-309 AVGTDFGP
+309 AVATDFGP

-330 QWVDIEGGTV
+330 QWVDIVDGTV
-340 TDGSSIQVTIYYH
+340 TDGSSIQVTIYYS
-353 ITDSHIVTADN
+353 ITDSDIVTAEN

-378 EEENGPV
+378 KEENGPV
-385 EVGDKIAGTYTI
+385 EVGDKNAGTYTI
-397 TTDGLITITFSED
+397 TTDGRITITFNEN

-417 AGNISFYGEVS
+417 AGNISFHGEVS
-428 LADIEEGDDIV
+428 LADIEGGDGIV
-439 FGGAGGTITIVPDAG
+439 FGGAGGTIIIVPDVG
-454 DTSLHIEKTGEYKQA
+454 DTSLHIEKAGEYEQA
-469 EGKIHYTVT
+469 EGKMYYTVT
-478 VSSKDGSDGS
+478 VSSEDGSDGT
-488 ITFEDK
+488 IHYTDK
-494 FLDSSGCIAY
+494 FLNPTGGIAY
-504 NIESVHVVDSD
+504 EEESIRVLDSAEKK
-515 GNPVDVEPNLHVGSA
+515 VEVEIDFKTGSTWFEIPNL
-530 WFDMILPELGQ
+530 PQLGP
-541 DGSYTITYTATVH
+541 GEFYTISYTATVN
-554 PDMTSKPDGSVVARN
+554 PDDTTTDDGSLEARN
-569 QAKATDKSN
+569 QASAADESN
-578 SVQTIHNLDISGPRI
+578 EVSTIHEVEISGPRI
-593 EKTGVYNPSTRE
+593 RKTGVYNPSTRE

-618 DLAGKTLRDTMT
+618 DLEGKTLSDTMT
-630 WTYGEKTLEQVI
+630 WTYGGETLEQVI
-642 TSATLTPYI
+642 TSATLTPYT

-656 EPETIELPYEFPA
+656 ESETKKLPYEFPA

-692 LSVTNTAWLDNWKAV
+692 LSVTNTAWLGNWKAE
-707 YAIDGTVPGKTGLVK
+707 YNIDGTVPGKTGLVK

-727 GEGDAVESDLNWSS
+727 GDGDAVKSDLNWSS
-741 IVTFP
+741 IITFP

-849 TFDGKTYQ
+849 TYDGKTYQ

-937 NKQVSTIGS
+937 NKQVSTIGG
-946 HDYTLESDAYTDG
+946 HDYALESNAYTDG
-959 PAAMDVGDTDGN
+959 PAKMDVGDTDGN

-983 EISLQDTMWATQY
+983 EISLQDTMWSKAE
-996 GWSVGFD
+996 GWQGSVVFD
-1003 SIKVYD
+1003 SIQVYNPFTNEVLYSLKPWD
-1009 AATGDVLETLT
+1009 YLSKEQEYYGNYKLSGLGDYK
-1020 IWGENGH
+1020 G
-1027 LGSNPYWGTY
+1027 Y
-1037 TLKNLAAYRGC
+1037 

-1054 HVDVS
+1054 HIDVN
-1059 ANLPQGETQTITN
+1059 ANNNLPQGETKTFKN
-1072 TVEWTGVAKDSVGT
+1072 TVKWIDVAEDSVDT

-1102 DGENNLVYYYVTINP
+1102 DGENNRVYYYVTINP

-1122 HPESN
+1122 LPDGGN
-1127 QLQLE
+1127 LQLE

-1139 GVSATLLPNTIKLYT
+1139 GVSATLRPETIKLYT
-1154 YDSANGSNHYL
+1154 YNAENADGHYL
-1165 GDDITDATDV
+1165 GEDISDNPV
-1175 FAVVAT
+1175 FRVDQT
-1181 EGKENSYT
+1181 EGEENSYI
-1189 FTVPDGTACVV
+1189 FTVPDETACVV

-1211 AGDNIEVNNAA
+1211 AGDNIKVSNAA

-1254 YKIGGNDVSNLLQG
+1254 YKIGGNDVSNLLDG

-1290 VTAEGPPA
+1290 VTAAGPEA

-1315 IILNFLDEGGGNGN
+1315 IILNFLDEGDENGS
-1329 GSHYNTLYRLTEFET
+1329 GSHYNTLYRLTEFKT

-1363 ATEESTQAAM
+1363 ATEESTKAAM
-1373 ADVLKKAGVTWDEVT
+1373 ANILAEADVTWDKVT

-1396 TQTIANEPTTTEI
+1396 TQTIANEPTTTKI

-1417 AEGTPLEE
+1417 AEGTSLTE
-1425 GLPDSVEVTLYVEIP
+1425 GLPDSVEVTLYQQ
-1440 SIDVSLP
+1440 
-1447 IYHGTSEEVLQVA
+1447 T
-1460 VGHIEGS
+1460 
-1467 SLPVGGESTHCV
+1467 
-1479 ISGHRGL
+1479 
-1486 PSARLFTD
+1486 
-1494 LDQLAEGD
+1494 AEGEPVQYGD
-1502 IFTLRVLD
+1502 PVTLTADTNWTYTWEQLPKEVDGQAVTYTVVETLITGWEASYDYGEGATGITEGNIQIINTKQSAFTLP
-1510 ETLTYEV
+1510 ETGGV
-1517 DQIHVVEPDDITQL
+1517 GP
-1531 EIVEGE
+1531 
-1537 DLCTLVTCT
+1537 TLVAIA
-1546 PYGVNSHRLL
+1546 GVPL
-1556 VRGHRVEN
+1556 VGAA
-1564 REDGVMRI
+1564 GV
-1572 IADAMQ
+1572 
-1578 IDPRFVAPVIGAPI
+1578 VYWN
-1592 LLAALLVMILRP
+1592 L
-1604 LRRRKRKR
+1604 RRKRRRGGRSP

>member
-21 RRWHG
+21 KRWHG

-59 QLDDLHTHTDSCYDE
+59 QLDLHTHTDSCYDE
-74 EGELVCGY
+74 EGELLCGY

-96 EDGTLICPLEERKP
+96 EEGTLICPLEERKP

-135 HTEAC
+135 HSEAC
-140 YETQLVCSQEESQ
+140 YETQLVCSQEETQ

-166 YTVARTPICESTEP
+166 YTVAQTRICESTEP
-180 DHVHTEECSEAHQEL
+180 DHVHTEACHEAYREL

-208 NLACSQEETQG
+208 NLACGLEETQG
-219 HTHSEECYDT
+219 HTHSEDCYDT

-237 TEPHTHIDSCYQ
+237 TEPHTHTDSCYQ

-267 EGCWDED
+267 EGCRDED

-300 SHTLAAQNE
+300 PHALAAQNE

-330 QWVDIEGGTV
+330 QWVDIVGGTV
-340 TDGSSIQVTIYYH
+340 TDGSSIQVTIYYS
-353 ITDSHIVTADN
+353 ITDSHIVTAEN

-370 LPNGIRLT
+370 LPNGLRLT
-378 EEENGPV
+378 EEEKGPV

-397 TTDGLITITFSED
+397 TTEGLITITFNEG

-417 AGNISFYGEVS
+417 AGNISFHGEVS
-428 LADIEEGDDIV
+428 LADIEGGDDIV
-439 FGGAGGTITIVPDAG
+439 FGGDGGTITIVPDAG
-454 DTSLHIEKTGEYKQA
+454 DTSLHIEKNGDYNQA

-478 VSSKDGSDGS
+478 VSSEDGSDGT
-488 ITFEDK
+488 IHYTDK
-494 FLDSSGCIAY
+494 FLNPTGGIAY
-504 NIESVHVVDSD
+504 EEESIRVLNSARQE
-515 GNPVDVEPNLHVGSA
+515 VEVEIDFQTGSTWFEIPNL
-530 WFDMILPELGQ
+530 PQLGP
-541 DGSYTITYTATVH
+541 GESYTITYTATVD
-554 PDMTSKPDGSVVARN
+554 PDDTTTEDGSLEARN
-569 QAKATDKSN
+569 QASAADESN
-578 SVQTIHNLDISGPRI
+578 QVSTIHEVEISGPRI
-593 EKTGVYNPSTRE
+593 EKIGVYNPSTRE

-611 LYNPRGY
+611 IYNPRGY
-618 DLAGKTLRDTMT
+618 NLAGKTLSDTMT
-630 WTYGEKTLEQVI
+630 WTYGGKTLTQNIE
-642 TSATLTPYI
+642 SATLTPYT

-656 EPETIELPYEFPA
+656 ESVAIELPYEFPA
-669 NSTKSYILTYTTS
+669 NSTQSYILTYTTS
-682 LPEDAAVGAD
+682 LLEDAAVGAN
-692 LSVTNTAWLDNWKAV
+692 LSVTNTAWLGNWKAE
-707 YAIDGTVPGKTGLVK
+707 YNIDGTVPGKTGLVK

-727 GEGDAVESDLNWSS
+727 GDGDAVKSDLNWSS
-741 IVTFP
+741 IITFP

-844 LFNGF
+844 LFEGF
-849 TFDGKTYQ
+849 SYGEQEFQ
-857 FHWQDLEE
+857 FTWRSLDD
-865 VDGGTPIAMF
+865 VGANTPIAMF

-937 NKQVSTIGS
+937 NKQVSTIGG
-946 HDYTLESDAYTDG
+946 HDYALESGAYTDG

-1059 ANLPQGETQTITN
+1059 AQVAEGETQTITN
-1072 TVEWTGVAKDSVGT
+1072 TVKWTDVAEDSVET

-1122 HPESN
+1122 LPDGGN
-1127 QLQLE
+1127 LQLE

-1165 GDDITDATDV
+1165 GEDITDTTPV
-1175 FAVVAT
+1175 FAVVET

-1189 FTVPDGTACVV
+1189 FTVPDETACVV

-1211 AGDNIEVNNAA
+1211 AGDNIKVSNAA

-1237 LDNQGSSSQANK
+1237 LDNQGSSSEANK

-1268 VLFDLFRYEE
+1268 VQFDLHRYELQDNGE
-1278 QEGGGYEWVRTD
+1278 YTWVRTSL
-1290 VTAEGPPA
+1290 TAQGEEA
-1298 GDGGNHFI
+1298 EDGGKHYI
-1306 TGGDNVEGA
+1306 TGGDGVEGA

-1373 ADVLKKAGVTWDEVT
+1373 ADVLAEAGVTWDEVT

-1425 GLPDSVEVTLYVEIP
+1425 GLPESVEVTLYQ
-1440 SIDVSLP
+1440 VSNA
-1447 IYHGTSEEVLQVA
+1447 GTKTEYK
-1460 VGHIEGS
+1460 
-1467 SLPVGGESTHCV
+1467 
-1479 ISGHRGL
+1479 
-1486 PSARLFTD
+1486 
-1494 LDQLAEGD
+1494 AEGVTNPVTLTAD
-1502 IFTLRVLD
+1502 TNWIYTWEQLPKEVDGQAVTYTVVETPITGWEASYDYGEGATGTTEGTIQIINTKQSAFTLP
-1510 ETLTYEV
+1510 ETGGV
-1517 DQIHVVEPDDITQL
+1517 GP
-1531 EIVEGE
+1531 
-1537 DLCTLVTCT
+1537 TLVAIA
-1546 PYGVNSHRLL
+1546 GVPL
-1556 VRGHRVEN
+1556 VGAA
-1564 REDGVMRI
+1564 GV
-1572 IADAMQ
+1572 
-1578 IDPRFVAPVIGAPI
+1578 VYWN
-1592 LLAALLVMILRP
+1592 
-1604 LRRRKRKR
+1604 LRRRRRRGGKGP

>member
-46 AVTLENTPQALAC
+46 AVTLENTPQTLAC

-124 VCGREETQGHT
+124 VCGQEETQGHT
-135 HTEAC
+135 HSDAC
-140 YETQLVCSQEESQ
+140 YETQLVCGLEESQ

-166 YTVARTPICESTEP
+166 YTVTQTRICESTEP

-195 TCTQDTGCYDENG
+195 TCTRDTGCYDENG
-208 NLACSQEETQG
+208 NLACGLEETQG
-219 HTHSEECYDT
+219 HTHSEDCYDT
-229 QLVCGQEE
+229 QLVCGKEE
-237 TEPHTHIDSCYQ
+237 TEPHTHTDSCYQ

-300 SHTLAAQNE
+300 PHTLAAQNE

-330 QWVDIEGGTV
+330 QWVDIVDGTV
-340 TDGSSIQVTIYYH
+340 TDGSSIQVTIYYS
-353 ITDSHIVTADN
+353 ITDSNIVTAEN

-385 EVGDKIAGTYTI
+385 EVGDKNAGTYTI
-397 TTDGLITITFSED
+397 TTDGRITITFNEG
-410 FADGDPF
+410 FADGHPF
-417 AGNISFYGEVS
+417 AGNISFHGEVS

-454 DTSLHIEKTGEYKQA
+454 DTSLHIEKTGEYNQA
-469 EGKIHYTVT
+469 EGKMYYTVT
-478 VSSKDGSDGS
+478 VSSENGSDGT
-488 ITFEDK
+488 IHYTDK
-494 FLDSSGCIAY
+494 FLNPTGGIAY
-504 NIESVHVVDSD
+504 EEDSIRVLD
-515 GNPVDVEPNLHVGSA
+515 SARQQVEVEIDFKTGSTWFEIPNL
-530 WFDMILPELGQ
+530 PQLGP
-541 DGSYTITYTATVH
+541 GESYTITYTATVN
-554 PDMTSKPDGSVVARN
+554 PDDTTTEDGSLEARN
-569 QAKATDKSN
+569 QASAADESN
-578 SVQTIHNLDISGPRI
+578 QVSTIHEMEISGPRI
-593 EKTGVYNPSTRE
+593 QKIGVYNPSTRE

-618 DLAGKTLRDTMT
+618 NLAGKTLRDTMT
-630 WTYGEKTLEQVI
+630 WTYGGETLEQVI

-656 EPETIELPYEFPA
+656 ESVAIKLPYTFPVD
-669 NSTKSYILTYTTS
+669 SKKSYILTYTTS

-692 LSVTNTAWLDNWKAV
+692 LSVTNTAWLGNWKAE
-707 YAIDGTVPGKTGLVK
+707 YTIDGTVPGKTGLVK

-727 GEGDAVESDLNWSS
+727 GDGDAVESDLNWSS
-741 IVTFP
+741 IITFP

-765 DAVNEGGQL
+765 DAVNEGWQL

-797 NQLEALEYGTD
+797 NQQAELKYGTD

-817 DFQKALG
+817 DFQTALG
-824 ETYYNATGVGYV
+824 EAYYNATGVSYV
-836 FETVAFDQ
+836 FKTVVFDQ
-844 LFNGF
+844 LFEGF
-849 TFDGKTYQ
+849 SYGEQEFQ
-857 FHWQDLEE
+857 FTWRNLDD
-865 VDGGTPIAMF
+865 VGANTPIAMF
-875 AVTFT
+875 AIEFT
-880 QSALDK
+880 EAALTK
-886 LNAVGQISI
+886 VNKAGQISI
-895 SYSTHYDLSKVTGN
+895 SYSTRYDLSEVTGN

-946 HDYTLESDAYTDG
+946 HNYTLESNAYTDA

-983 EISLQDTMWATQY
+983 EISLQDTMWATQN
-996 GWSVGFD
+996 GGNISVD
-1003 SIKVYD
+1003 SIQVYD
-1009 AATGDVLETLT
+1009 PITGNLLETLE
-1020 IWGENGH
+1020 IWGADGH
-1027 LGSNPYWGTY
+1027 FGKEHDYYGIYN
-1037 TLKNLAAYRGC
+1037 LKNLGAYRGY

-1059 ANLPQGETQTITN
+1059 AQVAEGETKTITN
-1072 TVEWTGVAKDSVGT
+1072 TVKWTDVAEDSVET

-1102 DGENNLVYYYVTINP
+1102 DGENNRVYYYVTINP

-1122 HPESN
+1122 LPDGGN
-1127 QLQLE
+1127 LQLE

-1139 GVSATLLPNTIKLYT
+1139 GVSATLRPETIKLYT
-1154 YDSANGSNHYL
+1154 YNAENADGHYL
-1165 GDDITDATDV
+1165 GEDISDNPV
-1175 FAVVAT
+1175 FRVDQT
-1181 EGKENSYT
+1181 EGEENSYI
-1189 FTVPDGTACVV
+1189 FTVPDQTACVV

-1211 AGDNIEVNNAA
+1211 AGDNIEVSNAA

-1230 SAGDEIQ
+1230 SAGDKIQ
-1237 LDNQGSSSQANK
+1237 LDNQGSSSEANK

-1268 VLFDLFRYEE
+1268 VQFDLHRYELQDNGE
-1278 QEGGGYEWVRTD
+1278 YTWVRTSL
-1290 VTAEGPPA
+1290 TAQGEEA
-1298 GDGGNHFI
+1298 EDGGKHYI
-1306 TGGDNVEGA
+1306 TGGDGVEGA

-1373 ADVLKKAGVTWDEVT
+1373 ADVLAKAGVTWDEVT

-1425 GLPDSVEVTLYVEIP
+1425 GLPGSVEVTLYQQ
-1440 SIDVSLP
+1440 
-1447 IYHGTSEEVLQVA
+1447 T
-1460 VGHIEGS
+1460 
-1467 SLPVGGESTHCV
+1467 
-1479 ISGHRGL
+1479 
-1486 PSARLFTD
+1486 
-1494 LDQLAEGD
+1494 AEGEPVQYGDPITLTAD
-1502 IFTLRVLD
+1502 INWTYTWEQLPKEVDGQAVTYTVVETPIAGWDASYTYPEGGDETVGVLEGTIQIINTKQSAFTLP
-1510 ETLTYEV
+1510 ETGGV
-1517 DQIHVVEPDDITQL
+1517 GP
-1531 EIVEGE
+1531 
-1537 DLCTLVTCT
+1537 TLVAIA
-1546 PYGVNSHRLL
+1546 GVPL
-1556 VRGHRVEN
+1556 VGAA
-1564 REDGVMRI
+1564 GV
-1572 IADAMQ
+1572 
-1578 IDPRFVAPVIGAPI
+1578 VYWN
-1592 LLAALLVMILRP
+1592 L
-1604 LRRRKRKR
+1604 RRKRRRGGKGP

>member
-59 QLDDLHTHTDSCYDE
+59 QLDLHTHTDSCYDE

-117 YQETETL
+117 YQETEVL
-124 VCGREETQGHT
+124 VCGQEETQGHT

-140 YETQLVCSQEESQ
+140 YETQLVCGQEEGQ
-153 GHTHTGHVHTDAC
+153 GHTHTGHIHTEEC
-166 YTVARTPICESTEP
+166 YTVGETLVCTNTEP
-180 DHVHTEECSEAHQEL
+180 DHVHTGKCYETQREL

-208 NLACSQEETQG
+208 NLACGLEETQG
-219 HTHSEECYDT
+219 HTHSEDCYDT

-237 TEPHTHIDSCYQ
+237 TEPHTHTDSCYQ

-267 EGCWDED
+267 ENCRDED

-300 SHTLAAQNE
+300 PHTLAAQNE
-309 AVGTDFGP
+309 AVGTNFGP

-330 QWVDIEGGTV
+330 QWVDIVDGTV
-340 TDGSSIQVTIYYH
+340 TDGSSIQVTIYYS
-353 ITDSHIVTADN
+353 ITDSDIVTADN

-385 EVGDKIAGTYTI
+385 EVGDKNAGTYTI
-397 TTDGLITITFSED
+397 TTAGRITITFNEG
-410 FADGDPF
+410 FADGSPF
-417 AGNISFYGEVS
+417 SGNISFHGEVS

-454 DTSLHIEKTGEYKQA
+454 DTSLHIEKTGDYNQA
-469 EGKIHYTVT
+469 EGKMYYTVT
-478 VSSKDGSDGS
+478 VSSEDGSDGT
-488 ITFEDK
+488 IHYTDK
-494 FLDSSGCIAY
+494 FLNPTGGIAY
-504 NIESVHVVDSD
+504 EEESIRVLDSA
-515 GNPVDVEPNLHVGSA
+515 GQQVEVEIDFKTGSTWFEIPNL
-530 WFDMILPELGQ
+530 PQLGP
-541 DGSYTITYTATVH
+541 GKSYTISYTATVD
-554 PDMTSKPDGSVVARN
+554 PDDTTTEDGSLEARN
-569 QAKATDKSN
+569 QASAADESN
-578 SVQTIHNLDISGPRI
+578 QVSTIHEMEISGPRI
-593 EKTGVYNPSTRE
+593 EKIGVYNPSTRE

-618 DLAGKTLRDTMT
+618 DLAGKTLTDTMT
-630 WTYGEKTLEQVI
+630 WTYGGKTLTQNIE
-642 TSATLTPYI
+642 SATLTPYT

-656 EPETIELPYEFPA
+656 ESETIKLPYTFPVD
-669 NSTKSYILTYTTS
+669 SKKSYILTYTTS
-682 LPEDAAVGAD
+682 LPEDAAVGAN
-692 LSVTNTAWLDNWKAV
+692 LSVTNTAWLGNWKAE
-707 YAIDGTVPGKTGLVK
+707 YTIDGTVPGKTGLVK

-727 GEGDAVESDLNWSS
+727 GDGDAVKSDLNWSS
-741 IVTFP
+741 IITFP
-746 QGTLEAG
+746 QGTLETG

-765 DAVNEGGQL
+765 DAVNEGGRLQ
-774 RAGTHYTTPE
+774 AGTHYTTPE
-784 LLQQLVAAPVDGY
+784 LLQQLVAAPVEGY
-797 NQLEALEYGTD
+797 TQLEALEYGTD

-817 DFQKALG
+817 DFQTALG
-824 ETYYNATGVGYV
+824 EAYYNATGVSYV
-836 FETVAFDQ
+836 FKTVVFDQ

-849 TFDGKTYQ
+849 TFDGKTYK
-857 FHWQDLEE
+857 FIWQDLQE
-865 VDGGTPIAMF
+865 VADGTPIAMF
-875 AVTFT
+875 AIEFTEAAVT
-880 QSALDK
+880 K
-886 LNAVGQISI
+886 VNNAGQISI

-917 GRTPSNS
+917 GRTPSDS

-946 HDYTLESDAYTDG
+946 HEYTLESDAYTDG

-971 IYYRILLYNFGD
+971 IYYRILLYNFGN

-1072 TVEWTGVAKDSVGT
+1072 TVKWTDVAEDSVDT

-1102 DGENNLVYYYVTINP
+1102 DGENNRVYYYVTINP

-1122 HPESN
+1122 HPESDR
-1127 QLQLE
+1127 LQLE

-1139 GVSATLLPNTIKLYT
+1139 GVSATLRPETIKLYT
-1154 YDSANGSNHYL
+1154 YNAENADGHYL
-1165 GDDITDATDV
+1165 GEDISDNPV
-1175 FAVVAT
+1175 FRVDQT
-1181 EGKENSYT
+1181 EGEENSYI
-1189 FTVPDGTACVV
+1189 FTVPDQTACVV

-1211 AGDNIEVNNAA
+1211 AGDNIEVSNAA

-1237 LDNQGSSSQANK
+1237 LDNQGSSSEANK

-1254 YKIGGNDVSNLLQG
+1254 YKIGDNDYANLLNG
-1268 VLFDLFRYEE
+1268 VQFDLYRYELQEDGTTYDWE
-1278 QEGGGYEWVRTD
+1278 QTD
-1290 VTAEGPPA
+1290 ITAEGEI
-1298 GDGGNHFI
+1298 GEGGQHFI
-1306 TGGDNVEGA
+1306 TGGDGPEGA
-1315 IILNFLDEGGGNGN
+1315 IILNFLEEEDGGG
-1329 GSHYNTLYRLTEFET
+1329 SYYNTI
-1344 LPGYK
+1344 YK
-1349 LDTTPRYY
+1349 LVEYSTIEGYALDPTPRYY

-1373 ADVLKKAGVTWDEVT
+1373 AVVLAEAGVTWDEVT
-1388 FIPYGGSE
+1388 FIPYGGSM
-1396 TQTIANEPTTTEI
+1396 TDTISNEPTTTEI

-1425 GLPDSVEVTLYVEIP
+1425 GLPDSVEVTLYQQ
-1440 SIDVSLP
+1440 
-1447 IYHGTSEEVLQVA
+1447 T
-1460 VGHIEGS
+1460 
-1467 SLPVGGESTHCV
+1467 
-1479 ISGHRGL
+1479 
-1486 PSARLFTD
+1486 
-1494 LDQLAEGD
+1494 AEGEPVQYGD
-1502 IFTLRVLD
+1502 PVTLTGEANWTYTWEQLPKEVDGQAVTYTVVETPITGWEASYDYGEGATGITEGTIQIINTKQSAFTLP
-1510 ETLTYEV
+1510 ETGGV
-1517 DQIHVVEPDDITQL
+1517 GP
-1531 EIVEGE
+1531 
-1537 DLCTLVTCT
+1537 TLVAIA
-1546 PYGVNSHRLL
+1546 GVPL
-1556 VRGHRVEN
+1556 VGAA
-1564 REDGVMRI
+1564 GV
-1572 IADAMQ
+1572 
-1578 IDPRFVAPVIGAPI
+1578 VYWN
-1592 LLAALLVMILRP
+1592 L
-1604 LRRRKRKR
+1604 RRKRRRGGKGP

>member
-96 EDGTLICPLEERKP
+96 EDGALICPLEERKP

-135 HTEAC
+135 HTEVC
-140 YETQLVCSQEESQ
+140 YETQLVCGQEEGQ
-153 GHTHTGHVHTDAC
+153 GHTHTGHIHTDAC
-166 YTVARTPICESTEP
+166 YTVTQTRICESTEP

-208 NLACSQEETQG
+208 NLICGLEETQG
-219 HTHSEECYDT
+219 HTHSEDCYDT

-237 TEPHTHIDSCYQ
+237 TEPHTHTDSCYQ

-267 EGCWDED
+267 ENCRDEE

-283 IKEHV
+283 VKEHV

-309 AVGTDFGP
+309 DVGTNFGP

-330 QWVDIEGGTV
+330 QWVDIVDGTV
-340 TDGSSIQVTIYYH
+340 TDGSSIQVTIYYS
-353 ITDSHIVTADN
+353 ITDSDIVTADN

-385 EVGDKIAGTYTI
+385 EVGNKTAGTYTI
-397 TTDGLITITFSED
+397 TTDGRITITFNEN
-410 FADGDPF
+410 FADGSPF
-417 AGNISFYGEVS
+417 SGNISFHGEVS
-428 LADIEEGDDIV
+428 LADIEGGDDIV

-454 DTSLHIEKTGEYKQA
+454 DTSLHIEKTGEYNQA
-469 EGKIHYTVT
+469 EGKMYYTVT
-478 VSSKDGSDGS
+478 VSSEQGSDGP
-488 ITFEDK
+488 ITVNDK
-494 FLDSSGCIAY
+494 FLSGGATCDN
-504 NIESVHVVDSD
+504 NILITGPNGPVENAEITYQNAKPHFTISELPALEAGES
-515 GNPVDVEPNLHVGSA
+515 
-530 WFDMILPELGQ
+530 
-541 DGSYTITYTATVH
+541 YRITYTATVNLEN
-554 PDMTSKPDGSVVARN
+554 TGTEDGSLTVRNRVEAQDQTNTVYAISDVLVSEAR
-569 QAKATDKSN
+569 
-578 SVQTIHNLDISGPRI
+578 IR
-593 EKTGVYNPSTRE
+593 KTGVYNPSTRE

-618 DLAGKTLRDTMT
+618 DLAGKTLTDTMT
-630 WTYGEKTLEQVI
+630 WTYGGETLEQVI

-656 EPETIELPYEFPA
+656 EPETIKLPYTFPMD
-669 NSTKSYILTYTTS
+669 STKSYILTYTTS
-682 LPEDAAVGAD
+682 LPEDAAVGAN
-692 LSVTNTAWLDNWKAV
+692 LSVTNTAWLDNWKTE
-707 YAIDGTVPGKTGLVK
+707 YTIDGTVPGKTGLVK

-727 GEGDAVESDLNWSS
+727 GDGDAVESDLNWSS
-741 IVTFP
+741 IITFP
-746 QGTLEAG
+746 QGTLKAG

-765 DAVNEGGQL
+765 DAVNEGWQL
-774 RAGTHYTTPE
+774 QAGTHYTTPE
-784 LLQQLVAAPVDGY
+784 LLQQLVAAPVEGY
-797 NQLEALEYGTD
+797 TQLDALEYGTD

-817 DFQKALG
+817 DFQTTLG
-824 ETYYNATGVGYV
+824 KTYYNATGVGYV
-836 FETVAFDQ
+836 YNEVEFDQ
-844 LFNGF
+844 LFSGF
-849 TFDGKTYQ
+849 TFDGETYQ
-857 FHWQDLEE
+857 FHWRDLQE
-865 VDGGTPIAMF
+865 VDGDTPIAMF
-875 AVTFT
+875 AIEFT
-880 QSALDK
+880 EVALTK
-886 LNAVGQISI
+886 VNNAGQISI
-895 SYSTHYDLSKVTGN
+895 SYSTHYDLSDVTGN

-946 HDYTLESDAYTDG
+946 HDYALESDAYTDENV
-959 PAAMDVGDTDGN
+959 AIDVGDTDGN
-971 IYYRILLYNFGD
+971 IYYRILLYNFGN

-1037 TLKNLAAYRGC
+1037 TLKNLAAYRGY

-1059 ANLPQGETQTITN
+1059 AQVAEGETKTITN
-1072 TVEWTGVAKDSVGT
+1072 TVKWTDVAEDSVGT

-1122 HPESN
+1122 LPDGGN
-1127 QLQLE
+1127 LQLE

-1139 GVSATLLPNTIKLYT
+1139 GVSATLRPETIKLYT
-1154 YDSANGSNHYL
+1154 YNAENADGHYL
-1165 GDDITDATDV
+1165 GEDISDNPV
-1175 FAVVAT
+1175 FRVDQT
-1181 EGKENSYT
+1181 EGEENSYI
-1189 FTVPDGTACVV
+1189 FTVPDETACVV

-1211 AGDNIEVNNAA
+1211 AGDNIKVSNAA

-1237 LDNQGSSSQANK
+1237 LDNQGSSSEANK

-1254 YKIGGNDVSNLLQG
+1254 YKIGDNDYANLLNG
-1268 VLFDLFRYEE
+1268 VQFDLHRYELQDNGE
-1278 QEGGGYEWVRTD
+1278 YTWVRTSL
-1290 VTAEGPPA
+1290 TAQGEEA
-1298 GDGGNHFI
+1298 EDGGKHYI
-1306 TGGDNVEGA
+1306 TGGDGVEGA

-1357 VWGRNG
+1357 VWGRND

-1373 ADVLKKAGVTWDEVT
+1373 ADVLKKSGVTWDEVT

-1425 GLPDSVEVTLYVEIP
+1425 DLPDSVEVTLYQQT
-1440 SIDVSLP
+1440 D
-1447 IYHGTSEEVLQVA
+1447 
-1460 VGHIEGS
+1460 
-1467 SLPVGGESTHCV
+1467 GGEPVQYGDSVTLTADTNWTYTWEQ
-1479 ISGHRGL
+1479 L
-1486 PSARLFTD
+1486 PKEVDGQAVTYTVVETPITGWEASYDYGEGATGTTEGTIQIINTKQSA
-1494 LDQLAEGD
+1494 
-1502 IFTLRVLD
+1502 FTLP
-1510 ETLTYEV
+1510 ETGGV
-1517 DQIHVVEPDDITQL
+1517 GP
-1531 EIVEGE
+1531 
-1537 DLCTLVTCT
+1537 TLVA
-1546 PYGVNSHRLL
+1546 
-1556 VRGHRVEN
+1556 
-1564 REDGVMRI
+1564 
-1572 IADAMQ
+1572 IA
-1578 IDPRFVAPVIGAPI
+1578 GAP
-1592 LLAALLVMILRP
+1592 LVGAAGVVYWNL
-1604 LRRRKRKR
+1604 RRKRRRGGKAP

>member
-9 KLREYIRQSKQR
+9 KLREYVRQSKLR

-46 AVTLENTPQALAC
+46 AITLENTSQTLVC
-59 QLDDLHTHTDSCYDE
+59 QLDDLHTHTDSCYNE

-140 YETQLVCSQEESQ
+140 YETQLVCGLEESQ
-153 GHTHTGHVHTDAC
+153 GHTHTGHIHTDAC
-166 YTVARTPICESTEP
+166 YTVAQTRTCESTEP

-208 NLACSQEETQG
+208 NLACGLEETQG
-219 HTHSEECYDT
+219 HAHSEDCYET

-237 TEPHTHIDSCYQ
+237 TEPHTHTDSCYQ

-267 EGCWDED
+267 EDCRDED

-300 SHTLAAQNE
+300 PHTLAAQNE

-330 QWVDIEGGTV
+330 QWVDIVDGTV
-340 TDGSSIQVTIYYH
+340 TDGSSIQVTIYYS
-353 ITDSHIVTADN
+353 ITDSNIVTAEN

-378 EEENGPV
+378 KEENGPV
-385 EVGDKIAGTYTI
+385 EVGDKNAGTYTI
-397 TTDGLITITFSED
+397 TTDGRITITFNEG

-417 AGNISFYGEVS
+417 AGNISFHGEVS

-454 DTSLHIEKTGEYKQA
+454 DTSLHIEKTGDYNQA
-469 EGKIHYTVT
+469 EGKMYYTVT
-478 VSSKDGSDGS
+478 VSSEDGSDGT
-488 ITFEDK
+488 IHYTDK
-494 FLDSSGCIAY
+494 FLNPTGGIAY
-504 NIESVHVVDSD
+504 EEDSIQVLD
-515 GNPVDVEPNLHVGSA
+515 SAGQQVEVEIDFKTGSTWFEILNL
-530 WFDMILPELGQ
+530 PQLGP
-541 DGSYTITYTATVH
+541 GESYTITYTATVN
-554 PDMTSKPDGSVVARN
+554 PDDTTTEDGSLEARN
-569 QAKATDKSN
+569 RASAADESN
-578 SVQTIHNLDISGPRI
+578 EVSTIHEVEISGPRI

-630 WTYGEKTLEQVI
+630 WTYGGETLTQNIE
-642 TSATLTPYI
+642 SATLTPYT

-656 EPETIELPYEFPA
+656 ESETKKLPYEFPA

-692 LSVTNTAWLDNWKAV
+692 LSVTNTAWLGNWKAE
-707 YAIDGTVPGKTGLVK
+707 YNIDGTVPGKTGLVK

-727 GEGDAVESDLNWSS
+727 GDGDAVKSDLNWSS
-741 IVTFP
+741 IITFP

-753 TLDSVRYVDIIQ
+753 TLDSIRYVDIIQ
-765 DAVNEGGQL
+765 DAVNEGWQL
-774 RAGTHYTTPE
+774 QAGTHYTTRE
-784 LLQQLVAAPVDGY
+784 LLRQLVAAPVDGY
-797 NQLEALEYGTD
+797 NQQAELKYGTD

-817 DFQKALG
+817 DFRATLG
-824 ETYYNATGVGYV
+824 EAYYTADGVGYV
-836 FETVAFDQ
+836 FKTVTFDQ
-844 LFNGF
+844 LFEGF
-849 TFDGKTYQ
+849 SYGEQEFQ
-857 FHWQDLEE
+857 FTWSDLDE
-865 VDGGTPIAMF
+865 VGTDTPIAMF

-880 QSALDK
+880 SSAVDK
-886 LNAVGQISI
+886 LNEAGQISI

-937 NKQVSTIGS
+937 NKQVSTIGG
-946 HDYTLESDAYTDG
+946 HDYALESNAYTDG
-959 PAAMDVGDTDGN
+959 PAKMDVGDTDGN

-1054 HVDVS
+1054 HVDVG
-1059 ANLPQGETQTITN
+1059 AQVAEGETQTITN

-1122 HPESN
+1122 LPDGGN
-1127 QLQLE
+1127 LQLE

-1154 YDSANGSNHYL
+1154 YDSANGRNHYL
-1165 GDDITDATDV
+1165 GDDITDTPV
-1175 FAVVAT
+1175 FAVVET

-1189 FTVPDGTACVV
+1189 FTVPDETACVV

-1211 AGDNIEVNNAA
+1211 AGDNIEVSNAA

-1237 LDNQGSSSQANK
+1237 LDNQGSSSEANK

-1268 VLFDLFRYEE
+1268 VQFDLHRYELQDNGE
-1278 QEGGGYEWVRTD
+1278 YTWVRTSL
-1290 VTAEGPPA
+1290 TAQGEEA
-1298 GDGGNHFI
+1298 EDGGKHYI
-1306 TGGDNVEGA
+1306 TGGDGVEGA
-1315 IILNFLDEGGGNGN
+1315 IILNFLDEGNGG
-1329 GSHYNTLYRLTEFET
+1329 GSHYNTLYRLTEYKT
-1344 LPGYK
+1344 LDGYE
-1349 LDTTPRYY
+1349 LDTTPHYY
-1357 VWGRNG
+1357 VWGEAN
-1363 ATEESTQAAM
+1363 ATEEETAAAM
-1373 ADVLKKAGVTWDEVT
+1373 AEVLKQTGVNWDQVT
-1388 FIPYGGSE
+1388 FIPFGESKTDYI
-1396 TQTIANEPTTTEI
+1396 QNLPTTTEI
-1409 TVTKTWQG
+1409 TVEKQWQG
-1417 AEGTPLEE
+1417 AEGTPLTED
-1425 GLPDSVEVTLYVEIP
+1425 LPESVEVTLYQ
-1440 SIDVSLP
+1440 VSNA
-1447 IYHGTSEEVLQVA
+1447 GTKEYK
-1460 VGHIEGS
+1460 
-1467 SLPVGGESTHCV
+1467 
-1479 ISGHRGL
+1479 
-1486 PSARLFTD
+1486 
-1494 LDQLAEGD
+1494 AEGVTNPVTLTAGTNWTYTWEQLPKEVD
-1502 IFTLRVLD
+1502 GQAVTYTVVENPITGWEASYDYGEGATGILEGTVIITNTKQSAFTLP
-1510 ETLTYEV
+1510 ETGGV
-1517 DQIHVVEPDDITQL
+1517 GP
-1531 EIVEGE
+1531 
-1537 DLCTLVTCT
+1537 TLVAIA
-1546 PYGVNSHRLL
+1546 GVPL
-1556 VRGHRVEN
+1556 VGAA
-1564 REDGVMRI
+1564 GV
-1572 IADAMQ
+1572 
-1578 IDPRFVAPVIGAPI
+1578 VYWN
-1592 LLAALLVMILRP
+1592 L
-1604 LRRRKRKR
+1604 RRKRRRGGKGP

>member
-9 KLREYIRQSKQR
+9 KLREYVRQSKQR

-59 QLDDLHTHTDSCYDE
+59 QLDLHTHTDSCYDE

-117 YQETETL
+117 YQETEVL
-124 VCGREETQGHT
+124 VCGQEETQGHT

-140 YETQLVCSQEESQ
+140 YETQLVCGQEEGQ
-153 GHTHTGHVHTDAC
+153 GHTHTGHIHTEEC
-166 YTVARTPICESTEP
+166 YTVGETLVCTNTEP
-180 DHVHTEECSEAHQEL
+180 DHVHTEECHEAHQEL

-208 NLACSQEETQG
+208 NLICGLEETQG
-219 HTHSEECYDT
+219 HTHTQACYET

-237 TEPHTHIDSCYQ
+237 TEPHTHTDNCYQ

-267 EGCWDED
+267 EGCRDED

-300 SHTLAAQNE
+300 PHTLAAQNG
-309 AVGTDFGP
+309 AVATDFGP

-330 QWVDIEGGTV
+330 QWVDIVDGTV
-340 TDGSSIQVTIYYH
+340 TDGSSIQVTIYYS
-353 ITDSHIVTADN
+353 ITDSDIVTAEN

-378 EEENGPV
+378 KEENGPV
-385 EVGDKIAGTYTI
+385 EVGDKNAGTYTI
-397 TTDGLITITFSED
+397 TTDGRITITFNEN

-417 AGNISFYGEVS
+417 AGNISFHGEVS
-428 LADIEEGDDIV
+428 LADIEGGDGIV
-439 FGGAGGTITIVPDAG
+439 FGGAGGTITIVPDVG
-454 DTSLHIEKTGEYKQA
+454 DTSLHIEKAGEYEQA
-469 EGKIHYTVT
+469 EGKMYYTVT
-478 VSSKDGSDGS
+478 VSSEDGSDGT
-488 ITFEDK
+488 IHYTDK
-494 FLDSSGCIAY
+494 FLNPTGGIAY
-504 NIESVHVVDSD
+504 EEESIRVLDSAEKK
-515 GNPVDVEPNLHVGSA
+515 VEVEIDFKTGSTWFEIPNL
-530 WFDMILPELGQ
+530 PQLGP
-541 DGSYTITYTATVH
+541 GEFYTISYTATVN
-554 PDMTSKPDGSVVARN
+554 PDDTTTDDGSLEARN
-569 QAKATDKSN
+569 QASAADESN
-578 SVQTIHNLDISGPRI
+578 EVSTIHEVEISGPRI
-593 EKTGVYNPSTRE
+593 RKTGVYNPSTRE

-618 DLAGKTLRDTMT
+618 DLEGKTLSDTMT
-630 WTYGEKTLEQVI
+630 WTYGGETLEQVI
-642 TSATLTPYI
+642 TSATLTPYT

-656 EPETIELPYEFPA
+656 ESETKKLPYEFPA

-692 LSVTNTAWLDNWKAV
+692 LSVTNTAWLGNWKAE
-707 YAIDGTVPGKTGLVK
+707 YNIDGTVPGKTGLVK

-727 GEGDAVESDLNWSS
+727 GDGDAVKSDLNWSS
-741 IVTFP
+741 IITFP

-946 HDYTLESDAYTDG
+946 HDYTLESDAYTDENV
-959 PAAMDVGDTDGN
+959 AIDVGDTDGN

-1072 TVEWTGVAKDSVGT
+1072 TVKWTDVAEDSVET

-1102 DGENNLVYYYVTINP
+1102 DGENNRVYYYVTINP

-1122 HPESN
+1122 LPDGGN
-1127 QLQLE
+1127 LQLE

-1139 GVSATLLPNTIKLYT
+1139 GVSATLRPETIKLYT
-1154 YDSANGSNHYL
+1154 YNAENADGHYL
-1165 GDDITDATDV
+1165 GEDISDNPV
-1175 FAVVAT
+1175 FRVDQT
-1181 EGKENSYT
+1181 EGEENSYI
-1189 FTVPDGTACVV
+1189 FTVPDETACVV

-1211 AGDNIEVNNAA
+1211 AGDNIKVSNAA

-1237 LDNQGSSSQANK
+1237 LDNQGSSSEANK

-1254 YKIGGNDVSNLLQG
+1254 YKIGDNDYANLLNG
-1268 VLFDLFRYEE
+1268 VQFDLYRYELQEDGTTYDWE
-1278 QEGGGYEWVRTD
+1278 QTD
-1290 VTAEGPPA
+1290 ITAEGEI
-1298 GDGGNHFI
+1298 GEGGQHFI
-1306 TGGDNVEGA
+1306 TGGDGPEGA
-1315 IILNFLDEGGGNGN
+1315 IILNFLEEEDGGG
-1329 GSHYNTLYRLTEFET
+1329 SYYNTI
-1344 LPGYK
+1344 YK
-1349 LDTTPRYY
+1349 LVEYSTIEGYALDPTPRYY
-1357 VWGRNG
+1357 VWGKDG
-1363 ATEESTQAAM
+1363 MSADQTAAEM
-1373 ADVLKKAGVTWDEVT
+1373 DDVLGKAGVLWEKVT
-1388 FIPYGGSE
+1388 FIPYGGSM
-1396 TQTIANEPTTTEI
+1396 TDTISNEPTTTEI

-1417 AEGTPLEE
+1417 AEGTPLEKD
-1425 GLPDSVEVTLYVEIP
+1425 LPDSVEVTLYQQT
-1440 SIDVSLP
+1440 D
-1447 IYHGTSEEVLQVA
+1447 
-1460 VGHIEGS
+1460 
-1467 SLPVGGESTHCV
+1467 GGEPVQYGESVTLT
-1479 ISGHRGL
+1479 GEANWTYTWEQL
-1486 PSARLFTD
+1486 PKEVDGQAVTYTVVETPITGWEASYDYGEGATGITEGNIQIINTKQSA
-1494 LDQLAEGD
+1494 
-1502 IFTLRVLD
+1502 FTLP
-1510 ETLTYEV
+1510 ETGGV
-1517 DQIHVVEPDDITQL
+1517 GP
-1531 EIVEGE
+1531 
-1537 DLCTLVTCT
+1537 TLVAIA
-1546 PYGVNSHRLL
+1546 GVPL
-1556 VRGHRVEN
+1556 VGAA
-1564 REDGVMRI
+1564 GV
-1572 IADAMQ
+1572 
-1578 IDPRFVAPVIGAPI
+1578 VYWN
-1592 LLAALLVMILRP
+1592 L
-1604 LRRRKRKR
+1604 RRKRRRGGKGP

>member
-124 VCGREETQGHT
+124 VCGQEETQGHT
-135 HTEAC
+135 HSDAC
-140 YETQLVCSQEESQ
+140 YETQLVCGLEESQ

-166 YTVARTPICESTEP
+166 YTVTQTRICESTEP

-208 NLACSQEETQG
+208 NLACGLEETQG
-219 HTHSEECYDT
+219 HTHSEDCYDT

-237 TEPHTHIDSCYQ
+237 SEPHTHTDSCYQ

-300 SHTLAAQNE
+300 PHTLAAQNE
-309 AVGTDFGP
+309 AVGTNFGP

-330 QWVDIEGGTV
+330 QWVDIVGGTV
-340 TDGSSIQVTIYYH
+340 TDGSSIQVTIYYS
-353 ITDSHIVTADN
+353 ITDSDIVTAEN

-385 EVGDKIAGTYTI
+385 EVGDKNAGTYTI
-397 TTDGLITITFSED
+397 TTAGLITIRFNEG
-410 FADGDPF
+410 FADGHPF
-417 AGNISFYGEVS
+417 AGNISFHGEVS

-454 DTSLHIEKTGEYKQA
+454 DTSLHIEKTGEYNQA
-469 EGKIHYTVT
+469 EGKMYYTVT
-478 VSSKDGSDGS
+478 VSSEDGSDGT
-488 ITFEDK
+488 IHYTDK
-494 FLDSSGCIAY
+494 FLNPTGGIAY
-504 NIESVHVVDSD
+504 EEESILVLNSARQE
-515 GNPVDVEPNLHVGSA
+515 VEVEIDFQTGSTWFEILNL
-530 WFDMILPELGQ
+530 PQLGP
-541 DGSYTITYTATVH
+541 GEFYTISYTATVN
-554 PDMTSKPDGSVVARN
+554 PDDTTTDDGSLEARN
-569 QAKATDKSN
+569 QASAADESN
-578 SVQTIHNLDISGPRI
+578 QVSTIHEVEISGPRI
-593 EKTGVYNPSTRE
+593 QKIGVYNPSTRE

-618 DLAGKTLRDTMT
+618 NLAGKTLRDTMT
-630 WTYGEKTLEQVI
+630 WTYGEKTIEQVI
-642 TSATLTPYI
+642 TSATLTPYT

-656 EPETIELPYEFPA
+656 EPETIKLPYTFPVD
-669 NSTKSYILTYTTS
+669 STQSYILTYTTS

-692 LSVTNTAWLDNWKAV
+692 LSVTNTAWLGNWKAV
-707 YAIDGTVPGKTGLVK
+707 YTIDGTVPGETGLVK

-727 GEGDAVESDLNWSS
+727 GDGDAVESDLNWSS
-741 IVTFP
+741 IITFP
-746 QGTLEAG
+746 QGTLKAG

-765 DAVNEGGQL
+765 DAVNEGWQL
-774 RAGTHYTTPE
+774 QAGTHYTTPE

-797 NQLEALEYGTD
+797 NQQAELKYGTD

-817 DFQKALG
+817 DFQTTLG
-824 ETYYNATGVGYV
+824 KTYYNATGVGYV
-836 FETVAFDQ
+836 FETVDFDQ
-844 LFNGF
+844 LFEGF
-849 TFDGKTYQ
+849 SYGEQEFQ
-857 FHWQDLEE
+857 FTWRNLDD
-865 VDGGTPIAMF
+865 VGDNTPIAMF

-886 LNAVGQISI
+886 LNAAGQISI
-895 SYSTHYDLSKVTGN
+895 SYSTHYDLSDVTGN

-946 HDYTLESDAYTDG
+946 HDYTLESGAYTDG
-959 PAAMDVGDTDGN
+959 PAEIDVGDTDGN

-983 EISLQDTMWATQY
+983 EISLQDTMWSKAE
-996 GWSVGFD
+996 GWQGSVVFD
-1003 SIKVYD
+1003 SIQVYNPFTNEVLYSLKPWD
-1009 AATGDVLETLT
+1009 YLSKEQEYYGSYKLSRLGDYK
-1020 IWGENGH
+1020 G
-1027 LGSNPYWGTY
+1027 Y
-1037 TLKNLAAYRGC
+1037 

-1054 HVDVS
+1054 HIDVNVNN
-1059 ANLPQGETQTITN
+1059 NLPQGETKTFKN
-1072 TVEWTGVAKDSVGT
+1072 TVKWTDVAEDSVDT

-1122 HPESN
+1122 LPDGGN
-1127 QLQLE
+1127 LQLE

-1165 GDDITDATDV
+1165 GDDITDTTDV
-1175 FAVVAT
+1175 FAVVET

-1189 FTVPDGTACVV
+1189 FTVPDQTACVV

-1211 AGDNIEVNNAA
+1211 AGDNIEVSNAA

-1230 SAGDEIQ
+1230 SAGDKIQ
-1237 LDNQGSSSQANK
+1237 LDNQGSSSEANK

-1254 YKIGGNDVSNLLQG
+1254 YKIGDNDYANLLNG
-1268 VLFDLFRYEE
+1268 VQFDLYRYELQEDGTTYDWE
-1278 QEGGGYEWVRTD
+1278 QTD
-1290 VTAEGPPA
+1290 ITAEGEI
-1298 GDGGNHFI
+1298 GEGGQHFI
-1306 TGGDNVEGA
+1306 TGGDGPEGA
-1315 IILNFLDEGGGNGN
+1315 IILNFLEEEDGGG
-1329 GSHYNTLYRLTEFET
+1329 SYYNTI
-1344 LPGYK
+1344 YK
-1349 LDTTPRYY
+1349 LVEYSTIEGYALDPTPRYY
-1357 VWGRNG
+1357 VWGKDG
-1363 ATEESTQAAM
+1363 MSADQTAAEM
-1373 ADVLKKAGVTWDEVT
+1373 DDVLKKAGVLWEKVT
-1388 FIPYGGSE
+1388 FIPYGGSM
-1396 TQTIANEPTTTEI
+1396 TDTISNEPTTTEI

-1425 GLPDSVEVTLYVEIP
+1425 GLPDSVEVTLYQQT
-1440 SIDVSLP
+1440 D
-1447 IYHGTSEEVLQVA
+1447 
-1460 VGHIEGS
+1460 
-1467 SLPVGGESTHCV
+1467 GGEPVQYGESVTLTDDNNWTYTWEQLPKEVDGQAVTYTVVETPITGWEASYDYGEGATGILEGTVIITNTKQST
-1479 ISGHRGL
+1479 
-1486 PSARLFTD
+1486 
-1494 LDQLAEGD
+1494 
-1502 IFTLRVLD
+1502 FTLP
-1510 ETLTYEV
+1510 ETGGV
-1517 DQIHVVEPDDITQL
+1517 GP
-1531 EIVEGE
+1531 
-1537 DLCTLVTCT
+1537 TLVAIA
-1546 PYGVNSHRLL
+1546 GVPL
-1556 VRGHRVEN
+1556 VGAA
-1564 REDGVMRI
+1564 GV
-1572 IADAMQ
+1572 
-1578 IDPRFVAPVIGAPI
+1578 VYWN
-1592 LLAALLVMILRP
+1592 L
-1604 LRRRKRKR
+1604 RRKRRRGGKGP

>member
-9 KLREYIRQSKQR
+9 KLREYVRQSKLR

-46 AVTLENTPQALAC
+46 AVTLENTPQSLAC
-59 QLDDLHTHTDSCYDE
+59 QLDLHTHTDRCYDE

-96 EDGTLICPLEERKP
+96 EDGALICPLEERKP

-124 VCGREETQGHT
+124 VCGQEETQGHT
-135 HTEAC
+135 HSDAC

-166 YTVARTPICESTEP
+166 YTVTQTRICESTEP
-180 DHVHTEECSEAHQEL
+180 DHVHTEECSEAHREL

-208 NLACSQEETQG
+208 NLVCGLEETQG
-219 HTHSEECYDT
+219 HTHSEDCYDT

-237 TEPHTHIDSCYQ
+237 TEPHTHTDSCYQ

-259 EVILHTHT
+259 EVILHTHM
-267 EGCWDED
+267 EGCRDED

-330 QWVDIEGGTV
+330 QWVDIVGGTV
-340 TDGSSIQVTIYYH
+340 TDGSSIQVTIYYS
-353 ITDSHIVTADN
+353 ITDSDIVTADN

-385 EVGDKIAGTYTI
+385 EVGDKNAGTYTI
-397 TTDGLITITFSED
+397 TTAGRITITFNEN
-410 FADGDPF
+410 FADGSPF
-417 AGNISFYGEVS
+417 SGNISFHGEVS

-454 DTSLHIEKTGEYKQA
+454 DTSLHIEKTGEYNQA
-469 EGKIHYTVT
+469 EGKMYYTVT
-478 VSSKDGSDGS
+478 VSSEDGSDGP
-488 ITFEDK
+488 IHYTDK
-494 FLDSSGCIAY
+494 FLNPTGGIAY
-504 NIESVHVVDSD
+504 EEESIRVLDSA
-515 GNPVDVEPNLHVGSA
+515 GQQVEVEIDFKTGSTWFEIPNL
-530 WFDMILPELGQ
+530 PQLGP
-541 DGSYTITYTATVH
+541 GKSYTITYTATVN
-554 PDMTSKPDGSVVARN
+554 PDDTTTEDGSLEARN
-569 QAKATDKSN
+569 QASAADESN
-578 SVQTIHNLDISGPRI
+578 QVSTIHEMEISGPRI
-593 EKTGVYNPSTRE
+593 EKIGVYNPSTRE

-656 EPETIELPYEFPA
+656 DSVAIKLPYTFPA
-669 NSTKSYILTYTTS
+669 NSTQSYILTYTTS

-707 YAIDGTVPGKTGLVK
+707 YTIDGTVPGETGLVK

-727 GEGDAVESDLNWSS
+727 GDGDAVKSDLNWSS
-741 IVTFP
+741 IITFP
-746 QGTLEAG
+746 QGTLEAA

-765 DAVNEGGQL
+765 DAINEGWQL
-774 RAGTHYTTPE
+774 QAGTHYTTPE
-784 LLQQLVAAPVDGY
+784 LLQQLVAAPVEGY
-797 NQLEALEYGTD
+797 TQLEALEYGTD
-808 YTIQVVTAA
+808 YTIQVVTAE
-817 DFQKALG
+817 DFRATLG
-824 ETYYNATGVGYV
+824 EAYYTADGVGYV
-836 FETVAFDQ
+836 FKIVTFDQ
-844 LFNGF
+844 LFEGF
-849 TFDGKTYQ
+849 SYEGETFKFT
-857 FHWQDLEE
+857 WSDLDE
-865 VDGGTPIAMF
+865 VGTDTPIAMF
-875 AVTFT
+875 AIEFTEAAVT
-880 QSALDK
+880 K
-886 LNAVGQISI
+886 VNNAGQISI
-895 SYSTHYDLSKVTGN
+895 SYSTHYDLSDVTGN

-946 HDYTLESDAYTDG
+946 HDYALESDAYTDENV
-959 PAAMDVGDTDGN
+959 AIDVGDTDGN

-983 EISLQDTMWATQY
+983 EISLQDTMWATQN
-996 GWSVGFD
+996 GGNISVD
-1003 SIKVYD
+1003 SIQVYD
-1009 AATGDVLETLT
+1009 PITGNLLETLE
-1020 IWGENGH
+1020 IWGADGH
-1027 LGSNPYWGTY
+1027 FGKEHDYYGIYN
-1037 TLKNLAAYRGC
+1037 LKNLGAYRGY

-1059 ANLPQGETQTITN
+1059 AQVAEGETKTITN
-1072 TVEWTGVAKDSVGT
+1072 TVKWTDVAEDSVET

-1102 DGENNLVYYYVTINP
+1102 DGENNRVYYYVTINP

-1122 HPESN
+1122 LPDGGN
-1127 QLQLE
+1127 LQLE

-1139 GVSATLLPNTIKLYT
+1139 GVSATLRPETIKLYT
-1154 YDSANGSNHYL
+1154 YNAENADGHYL
-1165 GDDITDATDV
+1165 GEDISDNPV
-1175 FAVVAT
+1175 FRVDQT
-1181 EGKENSYT
+1181 EGEENSYI
-1189 FTVPDGTACVV
+1189 FTVPDQTACVV

-1211 AGDNIEVNNAA
+1211 AGDNIEVSNAA

-1237 LDNQGSSSQANK
+1237 LDNQGSSSEANK

-1254 YKIGGNDVSNLLQG
+1254 YKIGDNDYANLLNG
-1268 VLFDLFRYEE
+1268 VQFDLYRYELQEDGTTYDWE
-1278 QEGGGYEWVRTD
+1278 QTD
-1290 VTAEGPPA
+1290 ITAEGEI
-1298 GDGGNHFI
+1298 GEGGQHFI
-1306 TGGDNVEGA
+1306 TGGDGPEGA
-1315 IILNFLDEGGGNGN
+1315 IILNFLEEEDGGG
-1329 GSHYNTLYRLTEFET
+1329 SYYNTI
-1344 LPGYK
+1344 YK
-1349 LDTTPRYY
+1349 LVEYSTIEGYALDPTPRYY
-1357 VWGRNG
+1357 VWGKDG
-1363 ATEESTQAAM
+1363 MSADQTAAEM
-1373 ADVLKKAGVTWDEVT
+1373 DDVLKKAGVLWEKVT
-1388 FIPYGGSE
+1388 FIPYGGSM
-1396 TQTIANEPTTTEI
+1396 TDTISNEPTTTEI

-1425 GLPDSVEVTLYVEIP
+1425 GLPDSVEVTLYQQKDE
-1440 SIDVSLP
+1440 D
-1447 IYHGTSEEVLQVA
+1447 E
-1460 VGHIEGS
+1460 
-1467 SLPVGGESTHCV
+1467 PVKYT
-1479 ISGHRGL
+1479 
-1486 PSARLFTD
+1486 
-1494 LDQLAEGD
+1494 AEGVTNPVTLTAGTNWTYTWEQLPKEVD
-1502 IFTLRVLD
+1502 GQAVTYTVVETPITGWEASYDYGEGATGTTEGTIQIFNTKQSAFTLP
-1510 ETLTYEV
+1510 ETGGV
-1517 DQIHVVEPDDITQL
+1517 GP
-1531 EIVEGE
+1531 
-1537 DLCTLVTCT
+1537 TLVAIA
-1546 PYGVNSHRLL
+1546 GVPL
-1556 VRGHRVEN
+1556 
-1564 REDGVMRI
+1564 
-1572 IADAMQ
+1572 
-1578 IDPRFVAPVIGAPI
+1578 IGAAGVVYRN
-1592 LLAALLVMILRP
+1592 L
-1604 LRRRKRKR
+1604 RRKRRRGGKGP

>member
-1 MKPQDENR
+1 M
-9 KLREYIRQSKQR
+9 
-21 RRWHG
+21 
-26 LTAVLATAAAVLTL
+26 
-40 CVMVLP
+40 
-46 AVTLENTPQALAC
+46 
-59 QLDDLHTHTDSCYDE
+59 
-74 EGELVCGY
+74 
-82 ADFVAHTHDSSCYG
+82 
-96 EDGTLICPLEERKP
+96 
-110 HTHTESC
+110 
-117 YQETETL
+117 
-124 VCGREETQGHT
+124 
-135 HTEAC
+135 
-140 YETQLVCSQEESQ
+140 
-153 GHTHTGHVHTDAC
+153 
-166 YTVARTPICESTEP
+166 
-180 DHVHTEECSEAHQEL
+180 
-195 TCTQDTGCYDENG
+195 
-208 NLACSQEETQG
+208 
-219 HTHSEECYDT
+219 
-229 QLVCGQEE
+229 CGQEE
-237 TEPHTHIDSCYQ
+237 TEPHTHTDSCYQ

-259 EVILHTHT
+259 EVILHTHM
-267 EGCWDED
+267 EGCRDED

-309 AVGTDFGP
+309 DVGTNFGP

-330 QWVDIEGGTV
+330 QWVDIVDGTV
-340 TDGSSIQVTIYYH
+340 TDGSSIQVTIYYS
-353 ITDSHIVTADN
+353 ITDSDIVTADN

-397 TTDGLITITFSED
+397 MRDGRITITFNEG
-410 FADGDPF
+410 FADGSPF
-417 AGNISFYGEVS
+417 SGNISFHGEVS

-469 EGKIHYTVT
+469 EGKMYYTVT
-478 VSSKDGSDGS
+478 VSSEDGSDGP
-488 ITFEDK
+488 IHYTDK
-494 FLDSSGCIAY
+494 FLNPTGGIAY
-504 NIESVHVVDSD
+504 EEESIRVLNSARQE
-515 GNPVDVEPNLHVGSA
+515 VEVEIDFQTGSTWFEIPNL
-530 WFDMILPELGQ
+530 PQLGP
-541 DGSYTITYTATVH
+541 GESYTITYTATVN
-554 PDMTSKPDGSVVARN
+554 PDDTTTEDGSLEARN
-569 QAKATDKSN
+569 RASAADESN
-578 SVQTIHNLDISGPRI
+578 EVSTIHEVEISGPRI
-593 EKTGVYNPSTRE
+593 QKIGVYNPSTRE

-618 DLAGKTLRDTMT
+618 NLAGKTLRDTMT
-630 WTYGEKTLEQVI
+630 WTYGGKTLTQNIE
-642 TSATLTPYI
+642 SATLTPYT

-656 EPETIELPYEFPA
+656 EPETIKLPYTFPVD
-669 NSTKSYILTYTTS
+669 SKKSYILTYTTS
-682 LPEDAAVGAD
+682 LPEDAAVGAN
-692 LSVTNTAWLDNWKAV
+692 LSVTNTAWLDNWKTE
-707 YAIDGTVPGKTGLVK
+707 YTIDGTVPGKTGLVK

-727 GEGDAVESDLNWSS
+727 GEGDAVESGLNWSS
-741 IVTFP
+741 IITFP
-746 QGTLEAG
+746 QGTLQAA

-774 RAGTHYTTPE
+774 QAGTHYTTPE
-784 LLQQLVAAPVDGY
+784 LLQQLVAAPVEGY
-797 NQLEALEYGTD
+797 TQLEALEYGTD

-817 DFQKALG
+817 DFQTTLG

-844 LFNGF
+844 LFKGF
-849 TFDGKTYQ
+849 SYGEQEFQ
-857 FHWQDLEE
+857 FTWRSLDD
-865 VDGGTPIAMF
+865 VGANTPIAMF

-937 NKQVSTIGS
+937 NKQVSTIGG
-946 HDYTLESDAYTDG
+946 HDYALESGAYTDG

-1059 ANLPQGETQTITN
+1059 AQVAEGETQTITN
-1072 TVEWTGVAKDSVGT
+1072 TVKWTDVAEDSVET

-1122 HPESN
+1122 LPDGGN
-1127 QLQLE
+1127 LQLE

-1165 GDDITDATDV
+1165 GEDITDTTPV
-1175 FAVVAT
+1175 FAVVET

-1189 FTVPDGTACVV
+1189 FTVPDETACVV

-1211 AGDNIEVNNAA
+1211 AGDNIKVSNAA

-1237 LDNQGSSSQANK
+1237 LDNQGSSSEANK

-1268 VLFDLFRYEE
+1268 VQFDLHRYELQDNGE
-1278 QEGGGYEWVRTD
+1278 YTWVRTSL
-1290 VTAEGPPA
+1290 TAQGEEA
-1298 GDGGNHFI
+1298 EDGGKHYI
-1306 TGGDNVEGA
+1306 TGGDGVEGA

-1373 ADVLKKAGVTWDEVT
+1373 ADVLAEAGVTWDEVT

-1425 GLPDSVEVTLYVEIP
+1425 GLPDSVEVTLYQQTDE
-1440 SIDVSLP
+1440 D
-1447 IYHGTSEEVLQVA
+1447 E
-1460 VGHIEGS
+1460 
-1467 SLPVGGESTHCV
+1467 PVKYT
-1479 ISGHRGL
+1479 
-1486 PSARLFTD
+1486 
-1494 LDQLAEGD
+1494 AEGVTNSVTLTAGTNWTYTWEQLPKEVD
-1502 IFTLRVLD
+1502 GQAVTYTVVETPITGWEASYDYGEGATGITEGTIQIINTKQSAFTLP
-1510 ETLTYEV
+1510 ETGGV
-1517 DQIHVVEPDDITQL
+1517 GP
-1531 EIVEGE
+1531 
-1537 DLCTLVTCT
+1537 TLVAIA
-1546 PYGVNSHRLL
+1546 GVPL
-1556 VRGHRVEN
+1556 VGAA
-1564 REDGVMRI
+1564 GV
-1572 IADAMQ
+1572 
-1578 IDPRFVAPVIGAPI
+1578 VYWN
-1592 LLAALLVMILRP
+1592 L
-1604 LRRRKRKR
+1604 RRKRRRGGKLP

>member
-59 QLDDLHTHTDSCYDE
+59 QLDLHTHTDSCYDE

-140 YETQLVCSQEESQ
+140 YETQLVCGLEESQ
-153 GHTHTGHVHTDAC
+153 GHTHTGHIHTDAC
-166 YTVARTPICESTEP
+166 YTVAQTRTCESTEP

-208 NLACSQEETQG
+208 NLACGLEETQG
-219 HTHSEECYDT
+219 HAHSEDCYET

-237 TEPHTHIDSCYQ
+237 TEPHTHTDSCYQ

-267 EGCWDED
+267 EDCRDED

-300 SHTLAAQNE
+300 PHTLAAQNE

-330 QWVDIEGGTV
+330 QWVDIVDGTV
-340 TDGSSIQVTIYYH
+340 TDGSSIQVTIYYS
-353 ITDSHIVTADN
+353 ITDSNIVTAEN

-378 EEENGPV
+378 KEENGPV
-385 EVGDKIAGTYTI
+385 EVGDKNAGTYTI
-397 TTDGLITITFSED
+397 TTDGRITITFNEG

-417 AGNISFYGEVS
+417 AGNISFHGEVS

-454 DTSLHIEKTGEYKQA
+454 DTSLHIEKTGDYNQA
-469 EGKIHYTVT
+469 EGKMYYTVT
-478 VSSKDGSDGS
+478 VSSEDGSDGT
-488 ITFEDK
+488 IHYTDK
-494 FLDSSGCIAY
+494 FLNPTGGIAY
-504 NIESVHVVDSD
+504 EEDSIQVLD
-515 GNPVDVEPNLHVGSA
+515 SAGQQVEVEIDFKTGSTWFEILNL
-530 WFDMILPELGQ
+530 PQLGP
-541 DGSYTITYTATVH
+541 GESYTITYTATVN
-554 PDMTSKPDGSVVARN
+554 PDDTTTEDGSLEARN
-569 QAKATDKSN
+569 RASAADESN
-578 SVQTIHNLDISGPRI
+578 EVSTIHEVEISGPRI

-630 WTYGEKTLEQVI
+630 WTYGGETLTQNIE
-642 TSATLTPYI
+642 SATLTPYT

-656 EPETIELPYEFPA
+656 ESETKKLPYEFPA

-692 LSVTNTAWLDNWKAV
+692 LSVTNTAWLGNWKAE
-707 YAIDGTVPGKTGLVK
+707 YNIDGTVPGKTGLVK

-727 GEGDAVESDLNWSS
+727 GDGDAVKSDLNWSS
-741 IVTFP
+741 IITFP

-753 TLDSVRYVDIIQ
+753 TLDSIRYVDIIQ
-765 DAVNEGGQL
+765 DAVNEGWQL
-774 RAGTHYTTPE
+774 QAGTHYTTRE
-784 LLQQLVAAPVDGY
+784 LLRQLVAAPVDGY
-797 NQLEALEYGTD
+797 NQQAELKYGTD

-817 DFQKALG
+817 DFRATLG
-824 ETYYNATGVGYV
+824 EAYYTADGVGYV
-836 FETVAFDQ
+836 FKTVTFDQ

-849 TFDGKTYQ
+849 TFNGKTYK
-857 FHWQDLEE
+857 FIWQDLQE
-865 VDGGTPIAMF
+865 VADGTPIAMF
-875 AVTFT
+875 AIEFT
-880 QSALDK
+880 EAALTK
-886 LNAVGQISI
+886 VNKAGQISI
-895 SYSTHYDLSKVTGN
+895 SYSTHYDLSEVTGN

-937 NKQVSTIGS
+937 NKQVSTIGG
-946 HDYTLESDAYTDG
+946 HDYALESNAYTDG
-959 PAAMDVGDTDGN
+959 PAKMDVGDTDGN

-983 EISLQDTMWATQY
+983 EISLQDTMWSKAE
-996 GWSVGFD
+996 GWQGSVVFD
-1003 SIKVYD
+1003 SIQVYNPFTNEVLYSLKPWD
-1009 AATGDVLETLT
+1009 YLSKEQEYYGNYKLSGLGDYK
-1020 IWGENGH
+1020 G
-1027 LGSNPYWGTY
+1027 Y
-1037 TLKNLAAYRGC
+1037 

-1054 HVDVS
+1054 HIDVN
-1059 ANLPQGETQTITN
+1059 ANNNLPQGETKTFKN
-1072 TVEWTGVAKDSVGT
+1072 TVKWIDVAEDSVDT

-1102 DGENNLVYYYVTINP
+1102 DGENNRVYYYVTINP

-1122 HPESN
+1122 HPESDR
-1127 QLQLE
+1127 LQLE

-1139 GVSATLLPNTIKLYT
+1139 GVSATLRPETIKLYT
-1154 YDSANGSNHYL
+1154 YNAENADGHYL
-1165 GDDITDATDV
+1165 GEDISDNPV
-1175 FAVVAT
+1175 FRVDQT
-1181 EGKENSYT
+1181 EGEENSYI
-1189 FTVPDGTACVV
+1189 FTVPDETACVV

-1211 AGDNIEVNNAA
+1211 AGDNIKVSNAA

-1237 LDNQGSSSQANK
+1237 LDNQGSSSEANK

-1254 YKIGGNDVSNLLQG
+1254 YKIGDNDYANLLNG
-1268 VLFDLFRYEE
+1268 VQFDLYRYELQEDGTTYDWE
-1278 QEGGGYEWVRTD
+1278 QTD
-1290 VTAEGPPA
+1290 ITAEGEI
-1298 GDGGNHFI
+1298 GEGGQHFI
-1306 TGGDNVEGA
+1306 TGGDGPEGA
-1315 IILNFLDEGGGNGN
+1315 IILNFLEEEDGGG
-1329 GSHYNTLYRLTEFET
+1329 SYYNTI
-1344 LPGYK
+1344 YK
-1349 LDTTPRYY
+1349 LVEYSTIEGYALDPTPRYY
-1357 VWGRNG
+1357 VWGKDG
-1363 ATEESTQAAM
+1363 MSADQTAAEM
-1373 ADVLKKAGVTWDEVT
+1373 DDVLEKAGVLWEEVT
-1388 FIPYGGSE
+1388 FIPYGGSM
-1396 TQTIANEPTTTEI
+1396 TDTISNEPTTTEI

-1425 GLPDSVEVTLYVEIP
+1425 GLPDSVEVTLYQQ
-1440 SIDVSLP
+1440 
-1447 IYHGTSEEVLQVA
+1447 T
-1460 VGHIEGS
+1460 
-1467 SLPVGGESTHCV
+1467 
-1479 ISGHRGL
+1479 
-1486 PSARLFTD
+1486 
-1494 LDQLAEGD
+1494 AEGEPVQYGD
-1502 IFTLRVLD
+1502 PVTLNAENNWTYTWEQLPKEVDGQAVTYTVVETPITGWEASYDYGEGATGTTEGTVIITNTKQSAFTLP
-1510 ETLTYEV
+1510 ETGDV
-1517 DQIHVVEPDDITQL
+1517 GP
-1531 EIVEGE
+1531 
-1537 DLCTLVTCT
+1537 TLVAIA
-1546 PYGVNSHRLL
+1546 GVPL
-1556 VRGHRVEN
+1556 VGAA
-1564 REDGVMRI
+1564 GV
-1572 IADAMQ
+1572 
-1578 IDPRFVAPVIGAPI
+1578 VYWN
-1592 LLAALLVMILRP
+1592 L
-1604 LRRRKRKR
+1604 RRKRRRGGKGP

>member
-9 KLREYIRQSKQR
+9 KLREYVRQSKQR
-21 RRWHG
+21 RRWHR

-59 QLDDLHTHTDSCYDE
+59 QLDLHTHTDSCYDE

-117 YQETETL
+117 YQETEVL
-124 VCGREETQGHT
+124 VCGQEETQGHT

-140 YETQLVCSQEESQ
+140 YETQLVCGLEESQ
-153 GHTHTGHVHTDAC
+153 GHTHAGHVHTDAC
-166 YTVARTPICESTEP
+166 YTVAQTRICESTEP
-180 DHVHTEECSEAHQEL
+180 DHVHTEECSEAHWEL

-208 NLACSQEETQG
+208 NLICGLEETQG
-219 HTHSEECYDT
+219 HTHSEDCYDT

-237 TEPHTHIDSCYQ
+237 TEPHTHTDSCYQ

-267 EGCWDED
+267 EGCRDED

-300 SHTLAAQNE
+300 PHTLAAQNE

-330 QWVDIEGGTV
+330 QWVDIVDGTV
-340 TDGSSIQVTIYYH
+340 TDGSSIQVTIYYS
-353 ITDSHIVTADN
+353 ITDSNIVTAEN

-378 EEENGPV
+378 KEENGPV
-385 EVGDKIAGTYTI
+385 EVGDKNAGTYTI
-397 TTDGLITITFSED
+397 TTAGRITITFHAD

-417 AGNISFYGEVS
+417 AGNISFHGEVS
-428 LADIEEGDDIV
+428 LADIEGGDDIV

-454 DTSLHIEKTGEYKQA
+454 DTSLHIEKTGDYNQA
-469 EGKIHYTVT
+469 EGKMYYTVT
-478 VSSKDGSDGS
+478 VSSEDGSDGP
-488 ITFEDK
+488 IHYTDK
-494 FLDSSGCIAY
+494 FLNPTGGIAY
-504 NIESVHVVDSD
+504 EEESIRVLNSARQE
-515 GNPVDVEPNLHVGSA
+515 VEVEIDFQTGSTWFEIPNL
-530 WFDMILPELGQ
+530 PQLGP
-541 DGSYTITYTATVH
+541 GESYTITYTATVN
-554 PDMTSKPDGSVVARN
+554 PDDTTTEDGSLEARN
-569 QAKATDKSN
+569 RASAADESN
-578 SVQTIHNLDISGPRI
+578 EVSTIHEVEISGPRI
-593 EKTGVYNPSTRE
+593 EKIGVYNPSTRE

-630 WTYGEKTLEQVI
+630 WTYGGETLTQNIE
-642 TSATLTPYI
+642 SATLTPYT

-656 EPETIELPYEFPA
+656 ESETKKLPYEFPA

-692 LSVTNTAWLDNWKAV
+692 LSVTNTAWLGNWKAE
-707 YAIDGTVPGKTGLVK
+707 YNIDGTVPGKTGLVK

-727 GEGDAVESDLNWSS
+727 GDGDAVKSDLNWSS
-741 IVTFP
+741 IITFP

-946 HDYTLESDAYTDG
+946 HDYTLESDAYTDENV
-959 PAAMDVGDTDGN
+959 AIDVGDTDGN

-983 EISLQDTMWATQY
+983 EISLQDTMWATQN
-996 GWSVGFD
+996 GGNISVD
-1003 SIKVYD
+1003 SIQVYD
-1009 AATGDVLETLT
+1009 PITGNLLETLE
-1020 IWGENGH
+1020 IWGADGH
-1027 LGSNPYWGTY
+1027 FGKEHDYYGIYN
-1037 TLKNLAAYRGC
+1037 LKNLGAYRGY

-1059 ANLPQGETQTITN
+1059 AQVAEGETKTITN
-1072 TVEWTGVAKDSVGT
+1072 TVKWTDVAEDSVET

-1122 HPESN
+1122 LPDGGN
-1127 QLQLE
+1127 LQLE

-1139 GVSATLLPNTIKLYT
+1139 GVSATLRPETIKLYT
-1154 YDSANGSNHYL
+1154 YNAENADGHYL
-1165 GDDITDATDV
+1165 GEDISDNPV
-1175 FAVVAT
+1175 FRVDQT
-1181 EGKENSYT
+1181 EGEENSYI
-1189 FTVPDGTACVV
+1189 FTVPDETACVV

-1211 AGDNIEVNNAA
+1211 AGDNIKVSNAA

-1237 LDNQGSSSQANK
+1237 LDNQGSSSEANK

-1254 YKIGGNDVSNLLQG
+1254 YKIGDNDYANLLNDVQ
-1268 VLFDLFRYEE
+1268 FDLYRYELQEDGTTYDWE
-1278 QEGGGYEWVRTD
+1278 QTD
-1290 VTAEGPPA
+1290 ITAEGEI
-1298 GDGGNHFI
+1298 GEGGQHFI
-1306 TGGDNVEGA
+1306 TGGDGPEGA
-1315 IILNFLDEGGGNGN
+1315 IILNFLEEEDGGG
-1329 GSHYNTLYRLTEFET
+1329 SYYNTI
-1344 LPGYK
+1344 YK
-1349 LDTTPRYY
+1349 LVEYSTIEGYALDPTPRYY
-1357 VWGRNG
+1357 VWGKDG
-1363 ATEESTQAAM
+1363 MSADQTAAEM
-1373 ADVLKKAGVTWDEVT
+1373 DDVLGKAGVLWEKVT
-1388 FIPYGGSE
+1388 FIPYGGSM
-1396 TQTIANEPTTTEI
+1396 TDTISNEPTTTEI

-1425 GLPDSVEVTLYVEIP
+1425 DLPDSVEVTLYQQ
-1440 SIDVSLP
+1440 
-1447 IYHGTSEEVLQVA
+1447 T
-1460 VGHIEGS
+1460 
-1467 SLPVGGESTHCV
+1467 
-1479 ISGHRGL
+1479 
-1486 PSARLFTD
+1486 
-1494 LDQLAEGD
+1494 AEGEPVQYGD
-1502 IFTLRVLD
+1502 PVTLTADTNWTYTWEQLPKEVDGQAVTYTVVETLITGWEASYDYGEGATGTTEGTIQIINTKQSTFTLP
-1510 ETLTYEV
+1510 ETGGV
-1517 DQIHVVEPDDITQL
+1517 GP
-1531 EIVEGE
+1531 
-1537 DLCTLVTCT
+1537 TLVAIA
-1546 PYGVNSHRLL
+1546 GVPL
-1556 VRGHRVEN
+1556 VGAA
-1564 REDGVMRI
+1564 GV
-1572 IADAMQ
+1572 
-1578 IDPRFVAPVIGAPI
+1578 VYWN
-1592 LLAALLVMILRP
+1592 L
-1604 LRRRKRKR
+1604 RRKRRRGGKGP

>member
-9 KLREYIRQSKQR
+9 KLREYVRQSKLR

-59 QLDDLHTHTDSCYDE
+59 QLDLHTHTDSCYDE

-96 EDGTLICPLEERKP
+96 EDDTLICPLEERKP

-124 VCGREETQGHT
+124 VCGQEETQGHT
-135 HTEAC
+135 HSDAC
-140 YETQLVCSQEESQ
+140 YETQLVCGLEESQ

-166 YTVARTPICESTEP
+166 YTVTQTSICESTEP
-180 DHVHTEECSEAHQEL
+180 DHVHTEECSEAHREL

-208 NLACSQEETQG
+208 NLICGLEETQG
-219 HTHSEECYDT
+219 HTHTQACYEA

-237 TEPHTHIDSCYQ
+237 TEPHTHTDSCYQ

-267 EGCWDED
+267 EGCRDED

-300 SHTLAAQNE
+300 PHTLAAQNK
-309 AVGTDFGP
+309 AVATDFGP

-330 QWVDIEGGTV
+330 QWVDIVGGTV
-340 TDGSSIQVTIYYH
+340 TDGSSIQVTIYYS
-353 ITDSHIVTADN
+353 ITDSDIVTADN

-385 EVGDKIAGTYTI
+385 EVGDKNAGTYTI
-397 TTDGLITITFSED
+397 TTDGRITITFNEN
-410 FADGDPF
+410 FADGSPF
-417 AGNISFYGEVS
+417 SGNISFHGEVS
-428 LADIEEGDDIV
+428 LADIEGGDDIV

-454 DTSLHIEKTGEYKQA
+454 DTSLHIEKTGDYNQA
-469 EGKIHYTVT
+469 EGKMYYTVT
-478 VSSKDGSDGS
+478 VSSEDGSDGP
-488 ITFEDK
+488 IHYTDK
-494 FLDSSGCIAY
+494 FLNPTGGIAY
-504 NIESVHVVDSD
+504 EEESIRVLDSARKK
-515 GNPVDVEPNLHVGSA
+515 VEVEIDFKTGSTWFEIPNL
-530 WFDMILPELGQ
+530 PQLGP
-541 DGSYTITYTATVH
+541 GEFYTISYTATVN
-554 PDMTSKPDGSVVARN
+554 PDDTTTDDGSLEARN
-569 QAKATDKSN
+569 QASAADESN
-578 SVQTIHNLDISGPRI
+578 EVSTIHEVEISGPRI
-593 EKTGVYNPSTRE
+593 QKIGVYNPSTRE

-618 DLAGKTLRDTMT
+618 DLAGKTLTDTMT

-642 TSATLTPYI
+642 TSATLTPYT

-656 EPETIELPYEFPA
+656 ESETIKLPYTFPED
-669 NSTKSYILTYTTS
+669 STQSYILTYTTS
-682 LPEDAAVGAD
+682 LPEDAAVGAN
-692 LSVTNTAWLDNWKAV
+692 LSVTNTAWLGNWKAE
-707 YAIDGTVPGKTGLVK
+707 YNIAGTVPGKTGLVK

-727 GEGDAVESDLNWSS
+727 GDGDAVESDLNWSS
-741 IVTFP
+741 IITFL
-746 QGTLEAG
+746 QGTLKAG

-765 DAVNEGGQL
+765 DAVNEGWQL
-774 RAGTHYTTPE
+774 QAGTHYTTPE

-797 NQLEALEYGTD
+797 NQQAELKYGTD

-817 DFQKALG
+817 DFQTTLG
-824 ETYYNATGVGYV
+824 KTYYNATGVGYV
-836 FETVAFDQ
+836 YNEVEFDQ
-844 LFNGF
+844 LFSGF
-849 TFDGKTYQ
+849 TFDGETYQ
-857 FHWQDLEE
+857 FHWRDLQE
-865 VDGGTPIAMF
+865 VDGDTPIAMF
-875 AVTFT
+875 AIEFTEAAVT
-880 QSALDK
+880 K
-886 LNAVGQISI
+886 VNNAGQISI

-937 NKQVSTIGS
+937 NKQVSTIGG
-946 HDYTLESDAYTDG
+946 HEYTLESDAYTDG

-1072 TVEWTGVAKDSVGT
+1072 TVKWTDVAEDSVDT

-1102 DGENNLVYYYVTINP
+1102 DGENNRVYYYVTINP

-1122 HPESN
+1122 LPDGGN
-1127 QLQLE
+1127 LQLE

-1139 GVSATLLPNTIKLYT
+1139 GVSATLRPETIKLYT
-1154 YDSANGSNHYL
+1154 YNAENADGHYL
-1165 GDDITDATDV
+1165 GEDISDNPV
-1175 FAVVAT
+1175 FRVDQT
-1181 EGKENSYT
+1181 EGEENSYI
-1189 FTVPDGTACVV
+1189 FTVPDQTACVV

-1211 AGDNIEVNNAA
+1211 AGDNIKVSNAA

-1278 QEGGGYEWVRTD
+1278 QEGGGYKWVRTD
-1290 VTAEGPPA
+1290 VTAAGPPA

-1306 TGGDNVEGA
+1306 TGGDGVKGA

-1373 ADVLKKAGVTWDEVT
+1373 ADVLEKAGVTWGEVT

-1425 GLPDSVEVTLYVEIP
+1425 DLPDSVEVTLYQQ
-1440 SIDVSLP
+1440 
-1447 IYHGTSEEVLQVA
+1447 T
-1460 VGHIEGS
+1460 
-1467 SLPVGGESTHCV
+1467 
-1479 ISGHRGL
+1479 
-1486 PSARLFTD
+1486 
-1494 LDQLAEGD
+1494 AEGEPVQYGD
-1502 IFTLRVLD
+1502 PVTLTAENNWTYTWAQLPKEDAQGDPVTYTVVETPITGWEASYDYGEGATGTTEGTIQIINTKQSAFTLP
-1510 ETLTYEV
+1510 ETGGV
-1517 DQIHVVEPDDITQL
+1517 GP
-1531 EIVEGE
+1531 
-1537 DLCTLVTCT
+1537 TLVAIA
-1546 PYGVNSHRLL
+1546 GVPL
-1556 VRGHRVEN
+1556 VGAA
-1564 REDGVMRI
+1564 GV
-1572 IADAMQ
+1572 
-1578 IDPRFVAPVIGAPI
+1578 VYWN
-1592 LLAALLVMILRP
+1592 L
-1604 LRRRKRKR
+1604 RRKRRRGGKGP